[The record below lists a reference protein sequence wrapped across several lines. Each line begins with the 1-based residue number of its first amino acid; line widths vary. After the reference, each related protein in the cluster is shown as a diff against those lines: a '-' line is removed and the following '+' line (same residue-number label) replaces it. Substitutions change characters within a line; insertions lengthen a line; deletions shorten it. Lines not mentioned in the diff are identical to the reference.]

1 MVIITLVIHDSKL
14 HPVLLLDN
22 EKQGTLN
29 YFDDTWTRQLTTGSS
44 VFEFSVYKKTL
55 EGDNPLNHKYQVLND
70 QAFVSFVHKDKVQ
83 LFNIMQ
89 IEETET
95 TVRCYCENLNLEL
108 LNEYCNPYKAT
119 KAMSFEEYLVA
130 FDILN
135 WGALTIGTNEVNDKK
150 LTLEWTGQDT
160 KLARLLSI
168 ANNFDAEIEF
178 ETQLH
183 NNHTFKAFIVNVY
196 KEYEEGKSYG
206 VGRDKTDVILRYQ
219 KNISGIRKTVDK
231 RQIYNAIRPY
241 GKKTVKGERVIS
253 NPVTRKVT
261 KTVGSN
267 RTYLGGDLKYYGHTI
282 KKANVQAIINYAV
295 QYNILP
301 SGIIT
306 QLYLESYWG
315 DSTVGRRDNNW
326 AGMTGGAQT
335 RPSGVKVTTGMAR
348 PANEGGT
355 YMHYAS
361 VDDFLKDYTYLL
373 AKQGIYNV
381 VGKKNIADY
390 TKGLFTAG
398 GAKYNYAE
406 AKYQSYTNLM
416 TNIRNGI
423 NKVTGNILDT
433 IDKLW
438 QTPVQPITAVNVARR
453 ATKTIQALNEATRL
467 KGRRI
472 GSGQCYALSGWYAKK
487 LDGAW
492 IDSSIGGIRGRI
504 GGGMAAALIGTD
516 YNWGAYGWKLERS
529 PNASNLQAG
538 GIYSVKAN
546 FGAPFYTGQW
556 GHTGIIK
563 SVSSTRVT
571 VLEQN
576 FAGRM
581 YVVENSYEINA
592 FARGLQT
599 VCYPREIAQGM
610 SVNGATTQQVSGG
623 TQISYEEVVQEAQ
636 TESYEEEQIIY
647 IDNSIYKEWKDENGK
662 VEYYLKNGFL
672 YAPLSRD
679 RYPSVLTGNETRDNW
694 IRKDM
699 EVETDSQDVLM
710 STALKDLKAHAYPA
724 ITYEVDGY
732 VDLEIGDVV
741 RIQDDGYQPPLILSA
756 RVVEQVLSKDNP
768 NSNKTKF
775 SNFVEKESQLASDLI
790 SDMLRLY
797 DESIPYEIKLATSNG
812 VAFKNGT
819 GESVLTPSLQ
829 KNGKDYEAVY
839 FYKNGDSLID
849 IGPSLIV
856 KASDFNHVLNV
867 TVEAY
872 INEELVATA
881 QVSFTDTEDGTDGVG
896 IKSTSVVYGL
906 SNSADTQPILWT
918 GTIPVAGEG
927 QYLWTR
933 KITDYTD
940 DAKED
945 TIEYTYSFQGKT
957 GVAGTSIKVSKIE
970 YQVGASGTVTPS
982 GAWLT
987 TIPSVPDGQFLWSKT
1002 TMSDNSVI
1010 YGISKQGATGPKGDK
1025 GADGVAGKDGV
1036 GVKTT
1041 TITYGISANE
1051 TTQPTNW
1058 TTSVPALVKGQYLW
1072 TKTVWAYTDST
1083 SETGYVKTYIAKDG
1097 NNGSDGIAG
1106 KDGVGIKTTTIT
1118 YKASTSGTVTPN
1130 GTWTSAIPSVPSG
1143 QFLWTKTVWTYT
1155 DNTNETG
1162 YSVAKMG
1169 EKGDK
1174 GDAGPQGPTGATGL
1188 QGPKGDQ
1195 GVIGP
1200 TGADGKPSYTH
1211 IAYATNSTGTTGF
1224 SVSDNVGKTYIG
1236 MYVDNLATDSTD
1248 PKKYKWNLIKGADGA
1263 QGIAGPAGK
1272 DGKTPYWHTAYANS
1286 ADGTVDFSV
1295 SDSANKRYI
1304 GQYTDYDAIDSNDPK
1319 KYRWTDMIGTVVVG
1333 TNNLIN
1339 GTKSFSGEDWFT
1351 SATLEDENISNYPF
1365 TFKKWISAQKVSHAK
1380 DIMVEQGVT
1389 YTFSAYVKREVAG
1402 NLYFY
1407 LYDIAD
1413 GFITSDTPREAIIKN
1428 VDSNVRRFE
1437 ITFTPTK
1444 TGKIRPRFAM
1454 VSSEQGSF
1462 STGGFMLVRGN
1473 KTGDWQES
1481 EADKASNLD
1490 SKADGAFTVE
1500 QLNAIAEEQRLMKAN
1515 LEAAASLQE
1524 VQDKAKELL
1533 DQIKKIEDGQKV
1545 SEQTMIS
1552 NANRVVQILAKL
1564 ENVQLVTE
1572 AITQYMSYSNDGLVI
1587 KMKDGTSS
1595 VRVTTDRIAFY
1606 SGGTETA
1613 FISQGYLQIESG
1625 VFTLRLR
1632 IGSFLFEESSKGRL
1646 QIKKIRGIGG

>member
-1 MVIITLVIHDSKL
+1 MVVITLVIHDAKL

-22 EKQGTLN
+22 ERQGALN
-29 YFDDTWTRQLTTGSS
+29 YYDDLWTRQLTTGSS

-55 EGDNPLNHKYQVLND
+55 LGDNPLNHKYQVLND
-70 QAFVSFVHKDKVQ
+70 QAFVSFVHNDKVQ

-89 IEETET
+89 VEETET
-95 TVRCYCENLNLEL
+95 TIRCFCENLNLEL
-108 LNEYCNPYKAT
+108 LNEYCNAYKAT

-135 WGALTIGTNEVNDKK
+135 WGALTIGTNEVKDKK

-183 NNHTFKAFIVNVY
+183 NNYTFKAFIINIY

-206 VGRDKTDVILRYQ
+206 VGRDRSDTVLRYQ
-219 KNISGIRKTVDK
+219 KNIAGITKKLDK

-241 GKKTVKGERVIS
+241 GKKTVKGERVVS

-267 RTYLGGDLKYYGHTI
+267 KTYLGGDIKYYGHTI

-306 QLYLESYWG
+306 QLYLESFWG
-315 DSTVGRRDNNW
+315 DSTVGKRDNNW
-326 AGMTGGAQT
+326 AGMSGGAQT

-390 TKGLFTAG
+390 TKGLFRAG
-398 GAKYNYAE
+398 GAKYDYA
-406 AKYQSYTNLM
+406 AAGYQSYTNLM

-423 NKVTGNILDT
+423 NKVTGNILNT

-438 QTPVQPITAVNVARR
+438 QTPVKPITAVNVARR
-453 ATKTIQALNEATRL
+453 ATKTIQAINEATKL

-516 YNWGAYGWKLERS
+516 YNWGAYGWKVDKS
-529 PNASNLQAG
+529 PNAGNLKAG
-538 GIYSVKAN
+538 GIYNVRAN
-546 FGAPFYTGQW
+546 RGAPFYTTGW

-563 SVSSTRVT
+563 SVSKTRVT

-576 FAGRM
+576 FVGRM
-581 YVVENSYEINA
+581 YVVENSYDINS
-592 FARGLQT
+592 FASGLQT

-699 EVETDSQDVLM
+699 EVETDSQEVLM

-724 ITYEVDGY
+724 VTYEVDGY
-732 VDLEIGDVV
+732 VDLELGDVV
-741 RIQDDGYQPPLILSA
+741 RIQDDGYEPPLILTA
-756 RVVEQVLSKDNP
+756 RVTEQEISITNP
-768 NSNKTKF
+768 SSNKTKF

-797 DESIPYEIKLATSNG
+797 DESIPYDIQLATSNG
-812 VAFKNGT
+812 VAFKNGV
-819 GESVLTPSLQ
+819 GESVLTPNLQ
-829 KNGKDYEAVY
+829 KNGKDYDAIY
-839 FYKNGDSLID
+839 FYKNGDSLIE
-849 IGPSLIV
+849 IGPSLTV
-856 KASDFNHVLNV
+856 KASDFNHVLNI

-872 INEELVATA
+872 VNEELVAST
-881 QVSFTDTEDGTDGVG
+881 QISFTDTEDG
-896 IKSTSVVYGL
+896 
-906 SNSADTQPILWT
+906 
-918 GTIPVAGEG
+918 
-927 QYLWTR
+927 
-933 KITDYTD
+933 
-940 DAKED
+940 
-945 TIEYTYSFQGKT
+945 
-957 GVAGTSIKVSKIE
+957 
-970 YQVGASGTVTPS
+970 
-982 GAWLT
+982 
-987 TIPSVPDGQFLWSKT
+987 
-1002 TMSDNSVI
+1002 
-1010 YGISKQGATGPKGDK
+1010 
-1025 GADGVAGKDGV
+1025 
-1036 GVKTT
+1036 
-1041 TITYGISANE
+1041 
-1051 TTQPTNW
+1051 
-1058 TTSVPALVKGQYLW
+1058 
-1072 TKTVWAYTDST
+1072 
-1083 SETGYVKTYIAKDG
+1083 
-1097 NNGSDGIAG
+1097 
-1106 KDGVGIKTTTIT
+1106 
-1118 YKASTSGTVTPN
+1118 
-1130 GTWTSAIPSVPSG
+1130 
-1143 QFLWTKTVWTYT
+1143 
-1155 DNTNETG
+1155 
-1162 YSVAKMG
+1162 
-1169 EKGDK
+1169 EKGD
-1174 GDAGPQGPTGATGL
+1174 
-1188 QGPKGDQ
+1188 
-1195 GVIGP
+1195 
-1200 TGADGKPSYTH
+1200 DGKSSWT
-1211 IAYATNSTGTTGF
+1211 AWANSE
-1224 SVSDNVGKTYIG
+1224 
-1236 MYVDNLATDSTD
+1236 
-1248 PKKYKWNLIKGADGA
+1248 
-1263 QGIAGPAGK
+1263 
-1272 DGKTPYWHTAYANS
+1272 DGK
-1286 ADGTVDFSV
+1286 VDFSITE
-1295 SDSANKRYI
+1295 SKNRRFI
-1304 GQYTDYDAIDSNDPK
+1304 GTYTGIEQSTNYLDYK
-1319 KYRWTDMIGTVVVG
+1319 WTDMVGTVVVG
-1333 TNNLIN
+1333 TNNLID
-1339 GTKSFSGEDWFT
+1339 GTKSFVGTDWFT
-1351 SATLEDENISNYPF
+1351 SATLEDENLSNYPF
-1365 TFKKWISAQKVSHAK
+1365 TLKKWTSGQKVSHTK

-1389 YTFSAYVKREVAG
+1389 YTFSAYIKREQAG

-1407 LYDIAD
+1407 LYDETD
-1413 GFITSDTPREAIIKN
+1413 GFITSDTQRETIIKN
-1428 VDSNVRRFE
+1428 VDSSLRRFE
-1437 ITFTPTK
+1437 ITFTPAK

-1462 STGGFMLVRGN
+1462 SSGGFMLVRGN

-1500 QLNAIAEEQRLMKAN
+1500 QLNALAERARIAETELQAKAT
-1515 LEAAASLQE
+1515 LETVNEWVQALQDE
-1524 VQDKAKELL
+1524 IKAR
-1533 DQIKKIEDGQKV
+1533 QAGQKI
-1545 SEQTMIS
+1545 SEQKLIEAS
-1552 NANRVVQILAKL
+1552 NRMVAVQQNIGEMQIRTDFVNKF
-1564 ENVQLVTE
+1564 
-1572 AITQYMSYSNDGLVI
+1572 MSQSEDGLVI
-1587 KMKDGTSS
+1587 GQKDGTSS
-1595 VRVTTDRIAFY
+1595 VRVDNDRISFY
-1606 SGGTETA
+1606 SSGKEVAYIAQSVLVIDSGIFTTK
-1613 FISQGYLQIESG
+1613 LQIG
-1625 VFTLRLR
+1625 RYR
-1632 IGSFLFEESSKGRL
+1632 IEQYELNADINVVRYVG
-1646 QIKKIRGIGG
+1646 

>member
-70 QAFVSFVHKDKVQ
+70 QAFVSFVHKGKVQ

-135 WGALTIGTNEVNDKK
+135 WGALTIGTNEVKDKR

-168 ANNFDAEIEF
+168 ANNFDAEVEF

-183 NNHTFKAFIVNVY
+183 NNHTFKAFIINIY

-206 VGRDKTDVILRYQ
+206 VGRDRSDTVLRYQ
-219 KNISGIRKTVDK
+219 KNIAGITKKLDK

-241 GKKTVKGERVIS
+241 GKKTVKGERVVS

-267 RTYLGGDLKYYGHTI
+267 RTYLGGDIKYYGHTI

-306 QLYLESYWG
+306 QLYLESFWG

-326 AGMTGGAQT
+326 AGMSGGAQT

-373 AKQGIYNV
+373 AKQGIYSV

-390 TKGLFTAG
+390 TKGLFRIG
-398 GAKYNYAE
+398 GAKYDYA
-406 AKYQSYTNLM
+406 AAGYQSYTNLM

-423 NKVTGNILDT
+423 NKASGNILNT
-433 IDKLW
+433 IDTLW
-438 QTPVQPITAVNVARR
+438 QTPVSPITSATTAKR
-453 ATKTIQALNEATRL
+453 ATKTIQAINEATKL
-467 KGRRI
+467 KGRRV

-516 YNWGAYGWKLERS
+516 YNWGSYGWKVDKS
-529 PNASNLQAG
+529 PNAGNLKAG
-538 GIYSVKAN
+538 GIYNVRAN
-546 FGAPFYTGQW
+546 RGAPFYTTGW

-563 SVSSTRVT
+563 SVSKTRVT

-576 FAGRM
+576 YAGRM
-581 YVVENSYEINA
+581 YVMENSYEINA

-636 TESYEEEQIIY
+636 TETYEEEQIIY

-699 EVETDSQDVLM
+699 EVETDSQDVLI

-724 ITYEVDGY
+724 VTYEVDGY
-732 VDLEIGDVV
+732 VDLELGDVV
-741 RIQDDGYQPPLILSA
+741 RIQDDGYESPLILTA
-756 RVVEQVLSKDNP
+756 RVTEQEISITNP
-768 NSNKTKF
+768 SSNKTKF

-812 VAFKNGT
+812 VAFKNGV

-849 IGPSLIV
+849 VGPSLTV
-856 KASDFNHVLNV
+856 KASDFSHVLNI

-872 INEELVATA
+872 VNEELVAST
-881 QVSFTDTEDGTDGVG
+881 QISFTDTEDGTDG
-896 IKSTSVVYGL
+896 
-906 SNSADTQPILWT
+906 
-918 GTIPVAGEG
+918 
-927 QYLWTR
+927 
-933 KITDYTD
+933 
-940 DAKED
+940 
-945 TIEYTYSFQGKT
+945 
-957 GVAGTSIKVSKIE
+957 
-970 YQVGASGTVTPS
+970 
-982 GAWLT
+982 
-987 TIPSVPDGQFLWSKT
+987 
-1002 TMSDNSVI
+1002 
-1010 YGISKQGATGPKGDK
+1010 
-1025 GADGVAGKDGV
+1025 
-1036 GVKTT
+1036 
-1041 TITYGISANE
+1041 
-1051 TTQPTNW
+1051 
-1058 TTSVPALVKGQYLW
+1058 
-1072 TKTVWAYTDST
+1072 
-1083 SETGYVKTYIAKDG
+1083 
-1097 NNGSDGIAG
+1097 
-1106 KDGVGIKTTTIT
+1106 
-1118 YKASTSGTVTPN
+1118 
-1130 GTWTSAIPSVPSG
+1130 
-1143 QFLWTKTVWTYT
+1143 
-1155 DNTNETG
+1155 
-1162 YSVAKMG
+1162 
-1169 EKGDK
+1169 EKGD
-1174 GDAGPQGPTGATGL
+1174 
-1188 QGPKGDQ
+1188 
-1195 GVIGP
+1195 
-1200 TGADGKPSYTH
+1200 DGKSSWT
-1211 IAYATNSTGTTGF
+1211 AWANSE
-1224 SVSDNVGKTYIG
+1224 
-1236 MYVDNLATDSTD
+1236 
-1248 PKKYKWNLIKGADGA
+1248 
-1263 QGIAGPAGK
+1263 
-1272 DGKTPYWHTAYANS
+1272 DGK
-1286 ADGTVDFSV
+1286 VDFSITE
-1295 SDSANKRYI
+1295 SKNRRFI
-1304 GQYTDYDAIDSNDPK
+1304 GTYTGIEQSTNYLDYK
-1319 KYRWTDMIGTVVVG
+1319 WTDMVGTVVVG
-1333 TNNLIN
+1333 TNNLID
-1339 GTKSFSGEDWFT
+1339 GTKSFSGTDWFT

-1365 TFKKWISAQKVSHAK
+1365 TFKKWISGQKVSHAK
-1380 DIMVEQGVT
+1380 DIIVEQGVT
-1389 YTFSAYVKREVAG
+1389 YTFSAYVKREEAG

-1407 LYDIAD
+1407 LYDETD
-1413 GFITSDTPREAIIKN
+1413 DFITSDTPRETIIKN

-1454 VSSEQGSF
+1454 VSSEQGGF
-1462 STGGFMLVRGN
+1462 SSGGFMLVRGN

-1500 QLNAIAEEQRLMKAN
+1500 QLNALAERARIAEAELQSKATLDTVN
-1515 LEAAASLQE
+1515 DWVKALQDE
-1524 VQDKAKELL
+1524 IKARE
-1533 DQIKKIEDGQKV
+1533 EGQKL
-1545 SEQTMIS
+1545 SEQKLIDFSNRMI
-1552 NANRVVQILAKL
+1552 AVQQTIGEMQVRTDFVNKF
-1564 ENVQLVTE
+1564 
-1572 AITQYMSYSNDGLVI
+1572 MSQSEDGLVI
-1587 KMKDGTSS
+1587 GQKDGTSS
-1595 VRVTTDRIAFY
+1595 VRVDNDRISFY
-1606 SGGTETA
+1606 SSGKEVAYIAQSVLVIDSGIFTTK
-1613 FISQGYLQIESG
+1613 LQIG
-1625 VFTLRLR
+1625 RYR
-1632 IGSFLFEESSKGRL
+1632 IEQYELNPDINVVRYVG
-1646 QIKKIRGIGG
+1646 

>member
-1 MVIITLVIHDSKL
+1 MLTIHGPDLK
-14 HPVLLLDN
+14 PVLFLDN
-22 EKQGTLN
+22 DKQGALN
-29 YFDDTWTRQLTTGSS
+29 YFNHKWYRKQKTGSS
-44 VFEFSVYKKTL
+44 VLEFSVYKKDL
-55 EGDNPLNHKYQVLND
+55 LGDSPLSHKYHVLND
-70 QAFVSFVHKDKVQ
+70 QAFVSFVHKGKVQ
-83 LFNIMQ
+83 LLNIMKIDEDEKQ
-89 IEETET
+89 ID
-95 TVRCYCENLNLEL
+95 CYCENLNLEL
-108 LNEYCNPYKAT
+108 LNEYCNAYKAT
-119 KAMSFEEYLVA
+119 KAMSFEEYLVQ

-135 WGALTIGTNEVNDKK
+135 WGALTVGTNEVKDKK
-150 LTLEWTGQDT
+150 LTLEWTSQET

-178 ETQLH
+178 ETKL
-183 NNHTFKAFIVNVY
+183 NFNHTFKQLIINIY

-241 GKKTVKGERVIS
+241 GKKNVKGERVIS

-306 QLYLESYWG
+306 QLYLESFWG

-326 AGMTGGAQT
+326 SGMTGGAQT

-390 TKGLFTAG
+390 TKGLFRAG
-398 GAKYNYAE
+398 GAKYDYA
-406 AKYQSYTNLM
+406 AAGYQSYTNLM

-423 NKVTGNILDT
+423 NKVTGNILNT

-453 ATKTIQALNEATRL
+453 ATKTMQALNEATRL

-492 IDSSIGGIRGRI
+492 IDSSVGGIRGRI

-516 YNWGAYGWKLERS
+516 YNWGAYGWKLDRS
-529 PNASNLQAG
+529 PNAGNLQAG
-538 GIYSVKAN
+538 GIYNVKAN
-546 FGAPFYTGQW
+546 FGAPFYTTQW

-563 SVSSTRVT
+563 SVSKTRVT

-576 FAGRM
+576 YAGRM
-581 YVVENSYEINA
+581 YVMENSYEINA

-610 SVNGATTQQVSGG
+610 AVNGATTQQVSGG

-699 EVETDSQDVLM
+699 EVETDSQDVLI

-732 VDLEIGDVV
+732 VDLELGDVV
-741 RIQDDGYQPPLILSA
+741 RIQDDGYEPPLILTA
-756 RVVEQVLSKDNP
+756 RVVEQEISITNP
-768 NSNKTKF
+768 SSNKTKF

-856 KASDFNHVLNV
+856 KASDFNHVLNI

-872 INEELVATA
+872 LNEELVAST
-881 QVSFTDTEDGTDGVG
+881 QISFTDTEDG
-896 IKSTSVVYGL
+896 
-906 SNSADTQPILWT
+906 AD
-918 GTIPVAGEG
+918 
-927 QYLWTR
+927 
-933 KITDYTD
+933 
-940 DAKED
+940 
-945 TIEYTYSFQGKT
+945 
-957 GVAGTSIKVSKIE
+957 
-970 YQVGASGTVTPS
+970 
-982 GAWLT
+982 
-987 TIPSVPDGQFLWSKT
+987 
-1002 TMSDNSVI
+1002 
-1010 YGISKQGATGPKGDK
+1010 
-1025 GADGVAGKDGV
+1025 GKDG
-1036 GVKTT
+1036 
-1041 TITYGISANE
+1041 A
-1051 TTQPTNW
+1051 P
-1058 TTSVPALVKGQYLW
+1058 
-1072 TKTVWAYTDST
+1072 
-1083 SETGYVKTYIAKDG
+1083 
-1097 NNGSDGIAG
+1097 
-1106 KDGVGIKTTTIT
+1106 
-1118 YKASTSGTVTPN
+1118 
-1130 GTWTSAIPSVPSG
+1130 
-1143 QFLWTKTVWTYT
+1143 
-1155 DNTNETG
+1155 
-1162 YSVAKMG
+1162 
-1169 EKGDK
+1169 
-1174 GDAGPQGPTGATGL
+1174 GPQGPPGVNGL

-1195 GVIGP
+1195 GIQGP
-1200 TGADGKPSYTH
+1200 AGADGKATYTH
-1211 IAYATNSTGTTGF
+1211 IAYALDENGSTGF

-1236 MYVDNLATDSTD
+1236 MYVDDNIIDSND

-1263 QGIAGPAGK
+1263 RGIQGPAGA
-1272 DGKTPYWHTAYANS
+1272 DGKTPYWHVAYANS
-1286 ADGTVDFSV
+1286 SDGTVDFSV

-1304 GQYTDYDAIDSNDPK
+1304 GQYTDYDAIDSSDPK
-1319 KYRWTDMIGTVVVG
+1319 KYRWTDMVGTVVVG
-1333 TNNLIN
+1333 TNNLID
-1339 GTKSFSGEDWFT
+1339 GTKSFFGTDWFT
-1351 SATLEDENISNYPF
+1351 SATLEDENLSNCPF
-1365 TFKKWISAQKVSHAK
+1365 TLKKWISGQKVSHAK

-1413 GFITSDTPREAIIKN
+1413 GFITSDTPRETIIKN
-1428 VDSNVRRFE
+1428 VDSSLRRFE

-1444 TGKIRPRFAM
+1444 TGRIRPRFAM

-1462 STGGFMLVRGN
+1462 SSGGFMLVRGN

-1490 SKADGAFTVE
+1490 SKADEAFTVE
-1500 QLNAIAEEQRLMKAN
+1500 QLNALAERARIAEAELQSKATLDTVN
-1515 LEAAASLQE
+1515 DWVKALQDE
-1524 VQDKAKELL
+1524 IKAREG
-1533 DQIKKIEDGQKV
+1533 GQKL
-1545 SEQTMIS
+1545 SEQKLIDFSNRMI
-1552 NANRVVQILAKL
+1552 AVQQTIGEMQIRTDFVNKF
-1564 ENVQLVTE
+1564 
-1572 AITQYMSYSNDGLVI
+1572 MSQSEDGLVI
-1587 KMKDGTSS
+1587 GQKDGTSS
-1595 VRVTTDRIAFY
+1595 VRVDNDRISFY
-1606 SGGTETA
+1606 SSGKEVAYIAQSVLVIDSGIFTTK
-1613 FISQGYLQIESG
+1613 LQIG
-1625 VFTLRLR
+1625 RYR
-1632 IGSFLFEESSKGRL
+1632 IEQYELNADINVVRYVG
-1646 QIKKIRGIGG
+1646 

>member
-1 MVIITLVIHDSKL
+1 MLTIHGPDLK
-14 HPVLLLDN
+14 PVLFLDN
-22 EKQGTLN
+22 DKQGALN
-29 YFDDTWTRQLTTGSS
+29 YFNHKWYRKQKTGSS
-44 VFEFSVYKKTL
+44 VLEFSVYKKDL
-55 EGDNPLNHKYQVLND
+55 LGDSPLSHKYHVLND
-70 QAFVSFVHKDKVQ
+70 QAFVSFVHKGKVQ
-83 LFNIMQ
+83 LLNIMKIDEDEKQ
-89 IEETET
+89 ID
-95 TVRCYCENLNLEL
+95 CYCENLNLEL
-108 LNEYCNPYKAT
+108 LNEYCNAYKAT
-119 KAMSFEEYLVA
+119 KAMSFEEYLVQ
-130 FDILN
+130 FDILS
-135 WGALTIGTNEVNDKK
+135 WGALTVGTNEVKDKK
-150 LTLEWTGQDT
+150 LTLEWTSQET

-178 ETQLH
+178 ETKL
-183 NNHTFKAFIVNVY
+183 NFNHTFKQLIINIY

-241 GKKTVKGERVIS
+241 GKKTVRGERVIS

-306 QLYLESYWG
+306 QLYLESFWG

-326 AGMTGGAQT
+326 SGMTGGAQT

-361 VDDFLKDYTYLL
+361 VGDFLKDYTYLL

-381 VGKKNIADY
+381 VGKKNLADY
-390 TKGLFTAG
+390 TKGLFRAG
-398 GAKYNYAE
+398 GAKYDYA
-406 AKYQSYTNLM
+406 AAGYQSYTNLM

-438 QTPVQPITAVNVARR
+438 QTPVKPITAVNVAKR

-516 YNWGAYGWKLERS
+516 YNWGSYGWKVDKS
-529 PNASNLQAG
+529 PNAGNLKAG
-538 GIYSVKAN
+538 GIYNVRAN
-546 FGAPFYTGQW
+546 RGAPFYTTGW

-563 SVSSTRVT
+563 SVSKTRVT

-576 FAGRM
+576 YAGRM
-581 YVVENSYEINA
+581 YVMENSYEINA

-636 TESYEEEQIIY
+636 TETYEEEQIIY

-699 EVETDSQDVLM
+699 EVETDSQDVLI

-724 ITYEVDGY
+724 VTYEVDGY
-732 VDLEIGDVV
+732 VDLELGDVV
-741 RIQDDGYQPPLILSA
+741 RIQDDGYEPTLILTA
-756 RVVEQVLSKDNP
+756 RVIEQEISITNP
-768 NSNKTKF
+768 SSNKTKF

-797 DESIPYEIKLATSNG
+797 DESIPYEIQLATSNG
-812 VAFKNGT
+812 VAFKNGV

-839 FYKNGDSLID
+839 FYKNGDSLIE
-849 IGPSLIV
+849 IGPSLTV

-872 INEELVATA
+872 LNEELVAST
-881 QVSFTDTEDGTDGVG
+881 QISFTDTEDG
-896 IKSTSVVYGL
+896 
-906 SNSADTQPILWT
+906 
-918 GTIPVAGEG
+918 
-927 QYLWTR
+927 
-933 KITDYTD
+933 
-940 DAKED
+940 
-945 TIEYTYSFQGKT
+945 
-957 GVAGTSIKVSKIE
+957 
-970 YQVGASGTVTPS
+970 
-982 GAWLT
+982 
-987 TIPSVPDGQFLWSKT
+987 
-1002 TMSDNSVI
+1002 
-1010 YGISKQGATGPKGDK
+1010 
-1025 GADGVAGKDGV
+1025 
-1036 GVKTT
+1036 
-1041 TITYGISANE
+1041 
-1051 TTQPTNW
+1051 
-1058 TTSVPALVKGQYLW
+1058 
-1072 TKTVWAYTDST
+1072 
-1083 SETGYVKTYIAKDG
+1083 
-1097 NNGSDGIAG
+1097 
-1106 KDGVGIKTTTIT
+1106 
-1118 YKASTSGTVTPN
+1118 
-1130 GTWTSAIPSVPSG
+1130 
-1143 QFLWTKTVWTYT
+1143 
-1155 DNTNETG
+1155 
-1162 YSVAKMG
+1162 
-1169 EKGDK
+1169 EKGD
-1174 GDAGPQGPTGATGL
+1174 
-1188 QGPKGDQ
+1188 
-1195 GVIGP
+1195 
-1200 TGADGKPSYTH
+1200 DGKSSWT
-1211 IAYATNSTGTTGF
+1211 AWANSE
-1224 SVSDNVGKTYIG
+1224 
-1236 MYVDNLATDSTD
+1236 
-1248 PKKYKWNLIKGADGA
+1248 
-1263 QGIAGPAGK
+1263 
-1272 DGKTPYWHTAYANS
+1272 DGK
-1286 ADGTVDFSV
+1286 VDFSITE
-1295 SDSANKRYI
+1295 SKNRRFI
-1304 GQYTDYDAIDSNDPK
+1304 GTYTGIEQSTNYLDYK
-1319 KYRWTDMIGTVVVG
+1319 WTDMVGTVVVG
-1333 TNNLIN
+1333 TNNLID
-1339 GTKSFSGEDWFT
+1339 GTKSFVGTDWFT
-1351 SATLEDENISNYPF
+1351 SATLEDENLSNYPF
-1365 TFKKWISAQKVSHAK
+1365 TLKKWTSGQKVSHAK

-1413 GFITSDTPREAIIKN
+1413 GFITSDTARETIIKN
-1428 VDSNVRRFE
+1428 VNSNVRRFE

-1444 TGKIRPRFAM
+1444 AGKIRPRFAM
-1454 VSSEQGSF
+1454 IASEQGSF

-1490 SKADGAFTVE
+1490 SKADGDFTVE
-1500 QLNAIAEEQRLMKAN
+1500 QLNKLAERARIAEAELQSKATLDTVN
-1515 LEAAASLQE
+1515 GWVKALQDE
-1524 VQDKAKELL
+1524 IKARE
-1533 DQIKKIEDGQKV
+1533 EGQKL
-1545 SEQTMIS
+1545 SEQKLIDASNRMI
-1552 NANRVVQILAKL
+1552 AVQQTIGEMQIRTDFVNKF
-1564 ENVQLVTE
+1564 
-1572 AITQYMSYSNDGLVI
+1572 MSQSEDGLVI
-1587 KMKDGTSS
+1587 GQKDGTSS
-1595 VRVTTDRIAFY
+1595 VRVDNDRISFY
-1606 SGGTETA
+1606 SSGKEVAYIAQSVLVIDSGIFTTK
-1613 FISQGYLQIESG
+1613 LQIG
-1625 VFTLRLR
+1625 RYR
-1632 IGSFLFEESSKGRL
+1632 IEQYELNPDINVVRYVG
-1646 QIKKIRGIGG
+1646 

>member
-1 MVIITLVIHDSKL
+1 M

-70 QAFVSFVHKDKVQ
+70 QAFVSFVHKGKVQ

-135 WGALTIGTNEVNDKK
+135 WGALTIGTNEVKDKR

-168 ANNFDAEIEF
+168 ANNFDAEVEF

-183 NNHTFKAFIVNVY
+183 NNHTFKAFIINIY

-206 VGRDKTDVILRYQ
+206 VGRDRSDTVLRYQ
-219 KNISGIRKTVDK
+219 KNIAGITKKLDK

-241 GKKTVKGERVIS
+241 GKKTVKGERVVS

-267 RTYLGGDLKYYGHTI
+267 RTYLGGDIKYYGHTI

-306 QLYLESYWG
+306 QLYLESFWG

-326 AGMTGGAQT
+326 SGMTGGAQT
-335 RPSGVKVTTGMAR
+335 RPSGVNVTTGMAR

-381 VGKKNIADY
+381 VGKKNLADY
-390 TKGLFTAG
+390 TKGLFRAG
-398 GAKYNYAE
+398 GAKYDYA
-406 AKYQSYTNLM
+406 AAGYQSYTNLM

-423 NKVTGNILDT
+423 NKASGNILNT
-433 IDKLW
+433 IDTLW
-438 QTPVQPITAVNVARR
+438 QTPVSPITSATTAKR
-453 ATKTIQALNEATRL
+453 ATKTIQAINEATKL
-467 KGRRI
+467 KGRRV

-516 YNWGAYGWKLERS
+516 YNWGQYGWKLDRS
-529 PNASNLQAG
+529 PNAGNLQAG
-538 GIYSVKAN
+538 GIYNVKAN
-546 FGAPFYTGQW
+546 FGAPFYTTSW

-563 SVSSTRVT
+563 SVSKTRVT

-576 FAGRM
+576 YAGRM
-581 YVVENSYEINA
+581 YVMENSYEINA

-699 EVETDSQDVLM
+699 EVETDSQDVLI
-710 STALKDLKAHAYPA
+710 STGLKDLKAHAYPA
-724 ITYEVDGY
+724 VTYEVDGY
-732 VDLEIGDVV
+732 VDLELGDVV
-741 RIQDDGYQPPLILSA
+741 RIQDDGYEPPLILTA
-756 RVVEQVLSKDNP
+756 RVIEQEISITNP
-768 NSNKTKF
+768 SSNKTKF

-797 DESIPYEIKLATSNG
+797 DESIPYEIQLATSNG

-849 IGPSLIV
+849 VGPSLTV
-856 KASDFNHVLNV
+856 KASDFNHVLNI

-872 INEELVATA
+872 VNEELVAST
-881 QVSFTDTEDGTDGVG
+881 QISFTDTEDG
-896 IKSTSVVYGL
+896 
-906 SNSADTQPILWT
+906 
-918 GTIPVAGEG
+918 
-927 QYLWTR
+927 
-933 KITDYTD
+933 
-940 DAKED
+940 
-945 TIEYTYSFQGKT
+945 
-957 GVAGTSIKVSKIE
+957 
-970 YQVGASGTVTPS
+970 
-982 GAWLT
+982 
-987 TIPSVPDGQFLWSKT
+987 
-1002 TMSDNSVI
+1002 
-1010 YGISKQGATGPKGDK
+1010 
-1025 GADGVAGKDGV
+1025 
-1036 GVKTT
+1036 
-1041 TITYGISANE
+1041 
-1051 TTQPTNW
+1051 
-1058 TTSVPALVKGQYLW
+1058 
-1072 TKTVWAYTDST
+1072 
-1083 SETGYVKTYIAKDG
+1083 
-1097 NNGSDGIAG
+1097 
-1106 KDGVGIKTTTIT
+1106 
-1118 YKASTSGTVTPN
+1118 
-1130 GTWTSAIPSVPSG
+1130 
-1143 QFLWTKTVWTYT
+1143 
-1155 DNTNETG
+1155 
-1162 YSVAKMG
+1162 
-1169 EKGDK
+1169 EKGD
-1174 GDAGPQGPTGATGL
+1174 
-1188 QGPKGDQ
+1188 
-1195 GVIGP
+1195 
-1200 TGADGKPSYTH
+1200 DGKSSWT
-1211 IAYATNSTGTTGF
+1211 AWANSE
-1224 SVSDNVGKTYIG
+1224 
-1236 MYVDNLATDSTD
+1236 
-1248 PKKYKWNLIKGADGA
+1248 
-1263 QGIAGPAGK
+1263 
-1272 DGKTPYWHTAYANS
+1272 DGK
-1286 ADGTVDFSV
+1286 VDFSITE
-1295 SDSANKRYI
+1295 SKNRRFI
-1304 GQYTDYDAIDSNDPK
+1304 GTYTGIEQSTNYLDYK
-1319 KYRWTDMIGTVVVG
+1319 WTDMVGTVVVG
-1333 TNNLIN
+1333 TNNLID
-1339 GTKSFSGEDWFT
+1339 GTKSFVGTDWFT
-1351 SATLEDENISNYPF
+1351 SATLEDENLSNYPF
-1365 TFKKWISAQKVSHAK
+1365 TLKKWISGQKVSHTK

-1389 YTFSAYVKREVAG
+1389 YTFSAYIKREQAG

-1407 LYDIAD
+1407 LYDETD
-1413 GFITSDTPREAIIKN
+1413 GFITSDTQRETIIKN
-1428 VDSNVRRFE
+1428 VDSSLRRFE

-1444 TGKIRPRFAM
+1444 AGKIRPRFAM
-1454 VSSEQGSF
+1454 IASEQGSF
-1462 STGGFMLVRGN
+1462 SSGGFMLVRGN

-1481 EADKASNLD
+1481 EADKASDLD
-1490 SKADGAFTVE
+1490 AKADGAFTVE
-1500 QLNAIAEEQRLMKAN
+1500 QLNALAERARIAEAELQSKATLDTVN
-1515 LEAAASLQE
+1515 DWVKALQDE
-1524 VQDKAKELL
+1524 IKARE
-1533 DQIKKIEDGQKV
+1533 EGQKL
-1545 SEQTMIS
+1545 SEQKLIDFSNRMI
-1552 NANRVVQILAKL
+1552 AVQQTIG
-1564 ENVQLVTE
+1564 EMQIRTDFVTKF
-1572 AITQYMSYSNDGLVI
+1572 MSQSEDGLVI
-1587 KMKDGTSS
+1587 GQKDGTSS
-1595 VRVTTDRIAFY
+1595 VRVDNDRISFY
-1606 SGGTETA
+1606 SSGKEVAYIAQSVLVIDSGIFTTK
-1613 FISQGYLQIESG
+1613 LQIG
-1625 VFTLRLR
+1625 RYR
-1632 IGSFLFEESSKGRL
+1632 IEQYELNPDINVVRYVG
-1646 QIKKIRGIGG
+1646 

>member
-1 MVIITLVIHDSKL
+1 MVVITLVIHDSKL

-29 YFDDTWTRQLTTGSS
+29 YFDDAWTRQLTTGSS
-44 VFEFSVYKKTL
+44 VFEFTVYKKTL

-135 WGALTIGTNEVNDKK
+135 WGALTIGTNEVKDKK

-183 NNHTFKAFIVNVY
+183 NNHTFKAFIINIY

-206 VGRDKTDVILRYQ
+206 VGRDRSDTVLRYQ
-219 KNISGIRKTVDK
+219 KNISGITKKLDK

-241 GKKTVKGERVIS
+241 GKKTVKGERVVS

-267 RTYLGGDLKYYGHTI
+267 RTYLGGDIKYYGHTI

-306 QLYLESYWG
+306 QLYLESFWG

-326 AGMTGGAQT
+326 SGMTGSAQT

-390 TKGLFTAG
+390 TKGLFRAG
-398 GAKYNYAE
+398 GAKYDYA
-406 AKYQSYTNLM
+406 AAGYQSYTNLM
-416 TNIRNGI
+416 SNIRNGI
-423 NKVTGNILDT
+423 NKVTGNILNT
-433 IDKLW
+433 IDTLW
-438 QTPVQPITAVNVARR
+438 QTPVQPITSINVARR
-453 ATKTIQALNEATRL
+453 ATKTIQALNEATSL

-516 YNWGAYGWKLERS
+516 YNWGAYGWKLDRS

-538 GIYSVKAN
+538 GLYNVKAN
-546 FGAPFYTGQW
+546 FGAPFYTTGW

-563 SVSSTRVT
+563 SVSKTRVT

-576 FAGRM
+576 YAGRM
-581 YVVENSYEINA
+581 YVMENSYEINA

-610 SVNGATTQQVSGG
+610 AVNGATTQQVSGG

-699 EVETDSQDVLM
+699 EVETDSQEVLM
-710 STALKDLKAHAYPA
+710 STGLKDLKAHAYPA

-732 VDLEIGDVV
+732 VDLELGDVV
-741 RIQDDGYQPPLILSA
+741 RIQDDGYEPPLILSA

-797 DESIPYEIKLATSNG
+797 DESIPYDIQLATSNG
-812 VAFKNGT
+812 VAFKNGV
-819 GESVLTPSLQ
+819 GESVLTPNLQ
-829 KNGKDYEAVY
+829 KNGKDYDAIY
-839 FYKNGDSLID
+839 FYKNGDSLIE
-849 IGPSLIV
+849 IGPSLTV
-856 KASDFNHVLNV
+856 KASDFNHVLNI

-872 INEELVATA
+872 VNEELVAST
-881 QVSFTDTEDGTDGVG
+881 QISFTDTEDG
-896 IKSTSVVYGL
+896 
-906 SNSADTQPILWT
+906 
-918 GTIPVAGEG
+918 
-927 QYLWTR
+927 
-933 KITDYTD
+933 
-940 DAKED
+940 
-945 TIEYTYSFQGKT
+945 
-957 GVAGTSIKVSKIE
+957 
-970 YQVGASGTVTPS
+970 
-982 GAWLT
+982 
-987 TIPSVPDGQFLWSKT
+987 
-1002 TMSDNSVI
+1002 
-1010 YGISKQGATGPKGDK
+1010 
-1025 GADGVAGKDGV
+1025 
-1036 GVKTT
+1036 
-1041 TITYGISANE
+1041 
-1051 TTQPTNW
+1051 
-1058 TTSVPALVKGQYLW
+1058 
-1072 TKTVWAYTDST
+1072 
-1083 SETGYVKTYIAKDG
+1083 
-1097 NNGSDGIAG
+1097 
-1106 KDGVGIKTTTIT
+1106 
-1118 YKASTSGTVTPN
+1118 
-1130 GTWTSAIPSVPSG
+1130 
-1143 QFLWTKTVWTYT
+1143 
-1155 DNTNETG
+1155 
-1162 YSVAKMG
+1162 
-1169 EKGDK
+1169 EKGD
-1174 GDAGPQGPTGATGL
+1174 
-1188 QGPKGDQ
+1188 
-1195 GVIGP
+1195 
-1200 TGADGKPSYTH
+1200 DGKSSWT
-1211 IAYATNSTGTTGF
+1211 AWANSE
-1224 SVSDNVGKTYIG
+1224 
-1236 MYVDNLATDSTD
+1236 
-1248 PKKYKWNLIKGADGA
+1248 
-1263 QGIAGPAGK
+1263 
-1272 DGKTPYWHTAYANS
+1272 DGK
-1286 ADGTVDFSV
+1286 VDFSITE
-1295 SDSANKRYI
+1295 SKNRRFI
-1304 GQYTDYDAIDSNDPK
+1304 GTYTGIEQSTNYLDYK
-1319 KYRWTDMIGTVVVG
+1319 WTDMVGTVVVG
-1333 TNNLIN
+1333 TNNLID
-1339 GTKSFSGEDWFT
+1339 GTKSFVGTDWFT
-1351 SATLEDENISNYPF
+1351 SATLEDENLSNYPF
-1365 TFKKWISAQKVSHAK
+1365 TLKKWTSGQKVSHTK

-1389 YTFSAYVKREVAG
+1389 YTFSAYIKREQAG

-1407 LYDIAD
+1407 LYDETD
-1413 GFITSDTPREAIIKN
+1413 GFITSDTPRETIIKN
-1428 VDSNVRRFE
+1428 VDSSLRRFE

-1462 STGGFMLVRGN
+1462 SSGGFMLVRGN

>member
-135 WGALTIGTNEVNDKK
+135 WGALTIGTNEVKDKK

-183 NNHTFKAFIVNVY
+183 NNYTFKAFIINIY

-206 VGRDKTDVILRYQ
+206 VGRDRSDTVLRYQ
-219 KNISGIRKTVDK
+219 KNIAGITKKLDK

-241 GKKTVKGERVIS
+241 GKKTVKGERVVS

-267 RTYLGGDLKYYGHTI
+267 KTYLGGDIKYYGHTI

-306 QLYLESYWG
+306 QLYLESFWG
-315 DSTVGRRDNNW
+315 DSTVGKRDNNW
-326 AGMTGGAQT
+326 AGMSGGAQT

-348 PANEGGT
+348 PPSEGGT

-373 AKQGIYNV
+373 AKQGLYNV

-390 TKGLFTAG
+390 TKGLFRVG
-398 GAKYNYAE
+398 GAKDDYA
-406 AKYQSYTNLM
+406 AAGYQHYISTM
-416 TNIRNGI
+416 TSIRNGI
-423 NKVTGNILDT
+423 NKVSGNILNT
-433 IDKLW
+433 IDTLW
-438 QTPVQPITAVNVARR
+438 QTPVKPITSVTTAKR
-453 ATKTIQALNEATRL
+453 ATKTIQAINEATKL
-467 KGRRI
+467 KGRRV

-516 YNWGAYGWKLERS
+516 YNWGSYGWKVDKS
-529 PNASNLQAG
+529 PNAGNLKAG
-538 GIYSVKAN
+538 GIYNVRAN
-546 FGAPFYTGQW
+546 RGAPFYTTGW

-563 SVSSTRVT
+563 SVSKTRVT

-576 FAGRM
+576 FVGRM
-581 YVVENSYEINA
+581 YVVENSYDINS
-592 FARGLQT
+592 FASGLQT

-610 SVNGATTQQVSGG
+610 SVNGATTQQITGG

-636 TESYEEEQIIY
+636 TETYEEEQIIY

-699 EVETDSQDVLM
+699 EVETDSQDVLI

-724 ITYEVDGY
+724 VTYEVDGY
-732 VDLEIGDVV
+732 VDLELGDVV
-741 RIQDDGYQPPLILSA
+741 RIQDDGYEPPLILTA
-756 RVVEQVLSKDNP
+756 RVIEQEISITNP
-768 NSNKTKF
+768 SSNKTKF

-797 DESIPYEIKLATSNG
+797 DESIPYDIQLATSNG
-812 VAFKNGT
+812 VAFKNGV
-819 GESVLTPSLQ
+819 GESVLTPNLQ
-829 KNGKDYEAVY
+829 KNGKDYDAIY
-839 FYKNGDSLID
+839 FYKNGDSLIE
-849 IGPSLIV
+849 IGPSLTV
-856 KASDFNHVLNV
+856 KASDFNHVLNI

-872 INEELVATA
+872 VNEELVAST
-881 QVSFTDTEDGTDGVG
+881 QISFTDTEDG
-896 IKSTSVVYGL
+896 
-906 SNSADTQPILWT
+906 
-918 GTIPVAGEG
+918 
-927 QYLWTR
+927 
-933 KITDYTD
+933 
-940 DAKED
+940 
-945 TIEYTYSFQGKT
+945 
-957 GVAGTSIKVSKIE
+957 
-970 YQVGASGTVTPS
+970 
-982 GAWLT
+982 
-987 TIPSVPDGQFLWSKT
+987 
-1002 TMSDNSVI
+1002 
-1010 YGISKQGATGPKGDK
+1010 
-1025 GADGVAGKDGV
+1025 
-1036 GVKTT
+1036 
-1041 TITYGISANE
+1041 
-1051 TTQPTNW
+1051 
-1058 TTSVPALVKGQYLW
+1058 
-1072 TKTVWAYTDST
+1072 
-1083 SETGYVKTYIAKDG
+1083 
-1097 NNGSDGIAG
+1097 
-1106 KDGVGIKTTTIT
+1106 
-1118 YKASTSGTVTPN
+1118 
-1130 GTWTSAIPSVPSG
+1130 
-1143 QFLWTKTVWTYT
+1143 
-1155 DNTNETG
+1155 
-1162 YSVAKMG
+1162 
-1169 EKGDK
+1169 EKGD
-1174 GDAGPQGPTGATGL
+1174 
-1188 QGPKGDQ
+1188 
-1195 GVIGP
+1195 
-1200 TGADGKPSYTH
+1200 DGKSSWT
-1211 IAYATNSTGTTGF
+1211 AWANSE
-1224 SVSDNVGKTYIG
+1224 
-1236 MYVDNLATDSTD
+1236 
-1248 PKKYKWNLIKGADGA
+1248 
-1263 QGIAGPAGK
+1263 
-1272 DGKTPYWHTAYANS
+1272 DGK
-1286 ADGTVDFSV
+1286 VDFSITE
-1295 SDSANKRYI
+1295 SKNRRFI
-1304 GQYTDYDAIDSNDPK
+1304 GTYTGIEQSTNYLDYK
-1319 KYRWTDMIGTVVVG
+1319 WTDMVGTVVVG
-1333 TNNLIN
+1333 TNNLID
-1339 GTKSFSGEDWFT
+1339 GTKSFVGTDWST

-1365 TFKKWISAQKVSHAK
+1365 TLKKWISGQKVSYAK
-1380 DIMVEQGVT
+1380 DIIVEQGVT

-1407 LYDIAD
+1407 LYDTTD
-1413 GFITSDTPREAIIKN
+1413 GFITSDTPRETIIKN
-1428 VDSNVRRFE
+1428 VDSSLRRFE

-1454 VSSEQGSF
+1454 VSSEQGGFSF
-1462 STGGFMLVRGN
+1462 GGFMLVRGN

-1500 QLNAIAEEQRLMKAN
+1500 QLNALAERARIAETELQAKAT
-1515 LEAAASLQE
+1515 LETVNEWVQALQDE
-1524 VQDKAKELL
+1524 IKAR
-1533 DQIKKIEDGQKV
+1533 QDGQKI
-1545 SEQTMIS
+1545 SEQKLIEASNRMIAIQQ
-1552 NANRVVQILAKL
+1552 NIGEMQIRTDFVNKF
-1564 ENVQLVTE
+1564 
-1572 AITQYMSYSNDGLVI
+1572 MSQSEDGLVI
-1587 KMKDGTSS
+1587 GQKDGTSS
-1595 VRVTTDRIAFY
+1595 VRVDNDRISFY
-1606 SGGTETA
+1606 SSGKEVAYIAQSVLVIDSGIFTTK
-1613 FISQGYLQIESG
+1613 LQIG
-1625 VFTLRLR
+1625 RYR
-1632 IGSFLFEESSKGRL
+1632 IEQYELNADINVVRYVG
-1646 QIKKIRGIGG
+1646 

>member
-22 EKQGTLN
+22 EKQGALN
-29 YFDDTWTRQLTTGSS
+29 YYDDLWTRQLTTGSS
-44 VFEFSVYKKTL
+44 AFEFSVYKKTL
-55 EGDNPLNHKYQVLND
+55 LGDNPLNHKYHALND
-70 QAFVSFVHKDKVQ
+70 QAFVSFVHKGKVQ

-89 IEETET
+89 VDETET
-95 TVRCYCENLNLEL
+95 KIRCLCENLNLEL
-108 LNEYCNPYKAT
+108 LNEYCNAYKAT
-119 KAMSFEEYLVA
+119 KAMSFEEYLVQ

-135 WGALTIGTNEVNDKK
+135 WGALTIGTNEVKDKK

-183 NNHTFKAFIVNVY
+183 NNHTFKALIVNVY
-196 KEYEEGKSYG
+196 KEYEEGVSYG
-206 VGRDKTDVILRYQ
+206 VGRDRSDIVLRYQ
-219 KNISGIRKTVDK
+219 KNVTGITKKLDK

-241 GKKTVKGERVIS
+241 GKKNVKGERVIS

-306 QLYLESYWG
+306 QLYLESFWG

-326 AGMTGGAQT
+326 SGMTGGAQT

-390 TKGLFTAG
+390 TKGLFRAG
-398 GAKYNYAE
+398 GAKYDYA
-406 AKYQSYTNLM
+406 AAGYQSYTNLM

-423 NKVTGNILDT
+423 NKVTGNILNT

-438 QTPVQPITAVNVARR
+438 QTPVKPITAVNVARR
-453 ATKTIQALNEATRL
+453 ATKTIQAINEATKL

-516 YNWGAYGWKLERS
+516 YNWGAYGWKVDKS
-529 PNASNLQAG
+529 PNAGNLKAG
-538 GIYSVKAN
+538 GIYNVRAN
-546 FGAPFYTGQW
+546 RGAPFYTTGW

-563 SVSSTRVT
+563 SVSKTRVT

-576 FAGRM
+576 FVGRM
-581 YVVENSYEINA
+581 YVVENSYDINS
-592 FARGLQT
+592 FASGLQT

-699 EVETDSQDVLM
+699 EVETDSQDVLI

-724 ITYEVDGY
+724 VTYEVDGY
-732 VDLEIGDVV
+732 VDLELGDVV
-741 RIQDDGYQPPLILSA
+741 RIQDDGYEPPLILTA
-756 RVVEQVLSKDNP
+756 RVTEQEISITNP
-768 NSNKTKF
+768 SSNKTKF

-797 DESIPYEIKLATSNG
+797 DESIPYDIQLATSNG
-812 VAFKNGT
+812 VAFKNGV
-819 GESVLTPSLQ
+819 GESVLTPNLQ
-829 KNGKDYEAVY
+829 KNGKDYDAIY
-839 FYKNGDSLID
+839 FYKNGDSLIE
-849 IGPSLIV
+849 IGPSLTV
-856 KASDFNHVLNV
+856 KASDFNHVLNI

-872 INEELVATA
+872 VNEELVAST
-881 QVSFTDTEDGTDGVG
+881 QISFTDTEDG
-896 IKSTSVVYGL
+896 
-906 SNSADTQPILWT
+906 
-918 GTIPVAGEG
+918 
-927 QYLWTR
+927 
-933 KITDYTD
+933 
-940 DAKED
+940 
-945 TIEYTYSFQGKT
+945 
-957 GVAGTSIKVSKIE
+957 
-970 YQVGASGTVTPS
+970 
-982 GAWLT
+982 
-987 TIPSVPDGQFLWSKT
+987 
-1002 TMSDNSVI
+1002 
-1010 YGISKQGATGPKGDK
+1010 
-1025 GADGVAGKDGV
+1025 
-1036 GVKTT
+1036 
-1041 TITYGISANE
+1041 
-1051 TTQPTNW
+1051 
-1058 TTSVPALVKGQYLW
+1058 
-1072 TKTVWAYTDST
+1072 
-1083 SETGYVKTYIAKDG
+1083 
-1097 NNGSDGIAG
+1097 
-1106 KDGVGIKTTTIT
+1106 
-1118 YKASTSGTVTPN
+1118 
-1130 GTWTSAIPSVPSG
+1130 
-1143 QFLWTKTVWTYT
+1143 
-1155 DNTNETG
+1155 
-1162 YSVAKMG
+1162 
-1169 EKGDK
+1169 EKGD
-1174 GDAGPQGPTGATGL
+1174 
-1188 QGPKGDQ
+1188 
-1195 GVIGP
+1195 
-1200 TGADGKPSYTH
+1200 DGKSSWT
-1211 IAYATNSTGTTGF
+1211 AWANSE
-1224 SVSDNVGKTYIG
+1224 
-1236 MYVDNLATDSTD
+1236 
-1248 PKKYKWNLIKGADGA
+1248 
-1263 QGIAGPAGK
+1263 
-1272 DGKTPYWHTAYANS
+1272 DGK
-1286 ADGTVDFSV
+1286 VDFSITE
-1295 SDSANKRYI
+1295 SKNRRFI
-1304 GQYTDYDAIDSNDPK
+1304 GTYTGIEQSTNYLDYK
-1319 KYRWTDMIGTVVVG
+1319 WTDMVGTVVVG
-1333 TNNLIN
+1333 TNNLID
-1339 GTKSFSGEDWFT
+1339 GTKSFFGTDWFT
-1351 SATLEDENISNYPF
+1351 SATLEDENLSNCPF
-1365 TFKKWISAQKVSHAK
+1365 TLKKWISGQKVSHAK

-1413 GFITSDTPREAIIKN
+1413 GFITSDTPRETIIKN
-1428 VDSNVRRFE
+1428 VDSSLRRFE

-1444 TGKIRPRFAM
+1444 TGRIRPRFAM

-1490 SKADGAFTVE
+1490 SKADEAFTVE
-1500 QLNAIAEEQRLMKAN
+1500 QLNALAERARIAEAELQSKATLDTVN
-1515 LEAAASLQE
+1515 DWVKALQDE
-1524 VQDKAKELL
+1524 IKAREG
-1533 DQIKKIEDGQKV
+1533 GQKL
-1545 SEQTMIS
+1545 SEQKLIDFSNRMI
-1552 NANRVVQILAKL
+1552 AVQQTIGEMQIRTDFVNKF
-1564 ENVQLVTE
+1564 
-1572 AITQYMSYSNDGLVI
+1572 MSQSEDGLVI
-1587 KMKDGTSS
+1587 GQKDGTSS
-1595 VRVTTDRIAFY
+1595 VRVDNDRISFY
-1606 SGGTETA
+1606 SSGKEVAYIAQSVLVIDSGIFTTK
-1613 FISQGYLQIESG
+1613 LQIG
-1625 VFTLRLR
+1625 RYR
-1632 IGSFLFEESSKGRL
+1632 IEQYELNPDINVVRYVG
-1646 QIKKIRGIGG
+1646 

>member
-1 MVIITLVIHDSKL
+1 MVVITLVIHDAKL

-22 EKQGTLN
+22 ERQGALN
-29 YFDDTWTRQLTTGSS
+29 YYDDLWTRQLTTGSS
-44 VFEFSVYKKTL
+44 AFEFSVYKKSL
-55 EGDNPLNHKYQVLND
+55 LGDNPLNHKYHALND

-83 LFNIMQ
+83 LFNIMRV
-89 IEETET
+89 EETET
-95 TVRCYCENLNLEL
+95 TIHCYCENLNLEL
-108 LNEYCNPYKAT
+108 LNEYCNAYKAT
-119 KAMSFEEYLVA
+119 KAMSFEEYLVQ

-135 WGALTIGTNEVNDKK
+135 WGALTIGTNEVKDKK

-168 ANNFDAEIEF
+168 ANNFDAEVEF

-196 KEYEEGKSYG
+196 KEYEEGVSYG
-206 VGRDKTDVILRYQ
+206 VGRDRSDIVLRYQ
-219 KNISGIRKTVDK
+219 KNVTGITKKLDK

-306 QLYLESYWG
+306 QLYLESFWG
-315 DSTVGRRDNNW
+315 DSTVGKRDNNW
-326 AGMTGGAQT
+326 AGMSGGAQT

-390 TKGLFTAG
+390 TKGLFRAG
-398 GAKYNYAE
+398 GAKYDYA
-406 AKYQSYTNLM
+406 AAGYQSYTNLM

-423 NKVTGNILDT
+423 NKVTGNILNT

-453 ATKTIQALNEATRL
+453 ATKTIQAINEATKL
-467 KGRRI
+467 KGRRV

-492 IDSSIGGIRGRI
+492 IDSSVGGIRGRI

-516 YNWGAYGWKLERS
+516 YNWGAYGWKLDRS
-529 PNASNLQAG
+529 PNAGNLQAG
-538 GIYSVKAN
+538 GIYNVKAN
-546 FGAPFYTGQW
+546 FGAPFYTTQW

-563 SVSSTRVT
+563 SVSKTRVT

-576 FAGRM
+576 YAGRM
-581 YVVENSYEINA
+581 YVMENSYEINA

-610 SVNGATTQQVSGG
+610 SVNGATTQQVTGG

-636 TESYEEEQIIY
+636 TETYEEEQIIY

-699 EVETDSQDVLM
+699 EVETDSQEVLM
-710 STALKDLKAHAYPA
+710 STGLKDLKAHAYPA

-732 VDLEIGDVV
+732 VDLELGDVV
-741 RIQDDGYQPPLILSA
+741 RIQDDGYEPPLILTA
-756 RVVEQVLSKDNP
+756 RVIEQEISITNP
-768 NSNKTKF
+768 SSNKTKF

-797 DESIPYEIKLATSNG
+797 DESIPYDIQLATSNG
-812 VAFKNGT
+812 VAFKNGV
-819 GESVLTPSLQ
+819 GESVLTPNLQ
-829 KNGKDYEAVY
+829 KNGKDYDAIY
-839 FYKNGDSLID
+839 FYKNGDSLIE
-849 IGPSLIV
+849 IGPSLTV
-856 KASDFNHVLNV
+856 KASDFNHVLNI

-872 INEELVATA
+872 VNEELVAST
-881 QVSFTDTEDGTDGVG
+881 QISFTDTEDG
-896 IKSTSVVYGL
+896 
-906 SNSADTQPILWT
+906 
-918 GTIPVAGEG
+918 
-927 QYLWTR
+927 
-933 KITDYTD
+933 
-940 DAKED
+940 
-945 TIEYTYSFQGKT
+945 
-957 GVAGTSIKVSKIE
+957 
-970 YQVGASGTVTPS
+970 
-982 GAWLT
+982 
-987 TIPSVPDGQFLWSKT
+987 
-1002 TMSDNSVI
+1002 
-1010 YGISKQGATGPKGDK
+1010 
-1025 GADGVAGKDGV
+1025 
-1036 GVKTT
+1036 
-1041 TITYGISANE
+1041 
-1051 TTQPTNW
+1051 
-1058 TTSVPALVKGQYLW
+1058 
-1072 TKTVWAYTDST
+1072 
-1083 SETGYVKTYIAKDG
+1083 
-1097 NNGSDGIAG
+1097 
-1106 KDGVGIKTTTIT
+1106 
-1118 YKASTSGTVTPN
+1118 
-1130 GTWTSAIPSVPSG
+1130 
-1143 QFLWTKTVWTYT
+1143 
-1155 DNTNETG
+1155 
-1162 YSVAKMG
+1162 
-1169 EKGDK
+1169 EKGD
-1174 GDAGPQGPTGATGL
+1174 DGATSW
-1188 QGPKGDQ
+1188 
-1195 GVIGP
+1195 
-1200 TGADGKPSYTH
+1200 TAWANSEDGK
-1211 IAYATNSTGTTGF
+1211 
-1224 SVSDNVGKTYIG
+1224 
-1236 MYVDNLATDSTD
+1236 
-1248 PKKYKWNLIKGADGA
+1248 
-1263 QGIAGPAGK
+1263 
-1272 DGKTPYWHTAYANS
+1272 
-1286 ADGTVDFSV
+1286 VDFSITE
-1295 SDSANKRYI
+1295 SKNRRFI
-1304 GQYTDYDAIDSNDPK
+1304 GTYTGIEQSTNYLDYK
-1319 KYRWTDMIGTVVVG
+1319 WTDMVGTVVVG
-1333 TNNLIN
+1333 TNNLID
-1339 GTKSFSGEDWFT
+1339 GTKSFVGTDWFT
-1351 SATLEDENISNYPF
+1351 SATLEDENLSNYPF
-1365 TFKKWISAQKVSHAK
+1365 TLKKWISGQKVSHAK
-1380 DIMVEQGVT
+1380 DIMVKQGVT

-1413 GFITSDTPREAIIKN
+1413 GFITSDTPRETIIKN
-1428 VDSNVRRFE
+1428 VDSSLRRFE

-1462 STGGFMLVRGN
+1462 SSGGFMLVRGN

>member
-1 MVIITLVIHDSKL
+1 MVVITLVIHDAKL

-22 EKQGTLN
+22 ERQGALN
-29 YFDDTWTRQLTTGSS
+29 YYDDLWTRQLTTGSS

-55 EGDNPLNHKYQVLND
+55 LGDNPLNHKYQVLND
-70 QAFVSFVHKDKVQ
+70 QAFVSFVHNDKVQ

-89 IEETET
+89 VEETET
-95 TVRCYCENLNLEL
+95 TIRCFCENLNLEL
-108 LNEYCNPYKAT
+108 LNEYCNAYKAT
-119 KAMSFEEYLVA
+119 KAMSFEEYLVQ

-135 WGALTIGTNEVNDKK
+135 WGALTIGTNEVKDKK

-206 VGRDKTDVILRYQ
+206 VGRDRSDTVLRYQ
-219 KNISGIRKTVDK
+219 KNIAGITKKLDK

-241 GKKTVKGERVIS
+241 GKKTVKGERVVS

-267 RTYLGGDLKYYGHTI
+267 KTYLGGDIKYYGHTI

-306 QLYLESYWG
+306 QLYLESFWG
-315 DSTVGRRDNNW
+315 DSTVGKRDNNW
-326 AGMTGGAQT
+326 AGMSGGAQT

-390 TKGLFTAG
+390 TKGLFRAG
-398 GAKYNYAE
+398 GAKYDYA
-406 AKYQSYTNLM
+406 AAGYQSYTNLM

-423 NKVTGNILDT
+423 NKVTGNILNT

-438 QTPVQPITAVNVARR
+438 QTPVKPITAVNVARR
-453 ATKTIQALNEATRL
+453 ATKTIQAINEATKL

-516 YNWGAYGWKLERS
+516 YNWGAYGWKVDKS
-529 PNASNLQAG
+529 PNAGNLKAG
-538 GIYSVKAN
+538 GIYNVRAN
-546 FGAPFYTGQW
+546 RGAPFYTTGW

-563 SVSSTRVT
+563 SVSKTRVT

-576 FAGRM
+576 YAGRM
-581 YVVENSYEINA
+581 YVMENSYEINA

-610 SVNGATTQQVSGG
+610 AVNGATTQQVSGG

-699 EVETDSQDVLM
+699 EVETDSQEVLM
-710 STALKDLKAHAYPA
+710 STGLKDLKAHAYPA

-732 VDLEIGDVV
+732 VDLELGDVV
-741 RIQDDGYQPPLILSA
+741 RIQDDGYEPPLILTA
-756 RVVEQVLSKDNP
+756 RVVEQEISITNP
-768 NSNKTKF
+768 SSNKTKF

-856 KASDFNHVLNV
+856 KASDFNHVLNI

-872 INEELVATA
+872 LNEELVAST
-881 QVSFTDTEDGTDGVG
+881 QISFTDTEDG
-896 IKSTSVVYGL
+896 
-906 SNSADTQPILWT
+906 
-918 GTIPVAGEG
+918 
-927 QYLWTR
+927 
-933 KITDYTD
+933 
-940 DAKED
+940 
-945 TIEYTYSFQGKT
+945 
-957 GVAGTSIKVSKIE
+957 
-970 YQVGASGTVTPS
+970 
-982 GAWLT
+982 
-987 TIPSVPDGQFLWSKT
+987 
-1002 TMSDNSVI
+1002 
-1010 YGISKQGATGPKGDK
+1010 
-1025 GADGVAGKDGV
+1025 
-1036 GVKTT
+1036 
-1041 TITYGISANE
+1041 
-1051 TTQPTNW
+1051 
-1058 TTSVPALVKGQYLW
+1058 
-1072 TKTVWAYTDST
+1072 
-1083 SETGYVKTYIAKDG
+1083 
-1097 NNGSDGIAG
+1097 
-1106 KDGVGIKTTTIT
+1106 
-1118 YKASTSGTVTPN
+1118 
-1130 GTWTSAIPSVPSG
+1130 
-1143 QFLWTKTVWTYT
+1143 
-1155 DNTNETG
+1155 
-1162 YSVAKMG
+1162 
-1169 EKGDK
+1169 
-1174 GDAGPQGPTGATGL
+1174 
-1188 QGPKGDQ
+1188 
-1195 GVIGP
+1195 
-1200 TGADGKPSYTH
+1200 ADGKATYTH
-1211 IAYATNSTGTTGF
+1211 IAYALDENGSTGF

-1236 MYVDNLATDSTD
+1236 MYVDDNIIDSND

-1263 QGIAGPAGK
+1263 RGIQGPAGA
-1272 DGKTPYWHTAYANS
+1272 DGKTPYWHVAYANS
-1286 ADGTVDFSV
+1286 SDGTVDFSV

-1304 GQYTDYDAIDSNDPK
+1304 GQYTDYDAIDSSDPK
-1319 KYRWTDMIGTVVVG
+1319 KYRWTDMVGTVVVG
-1333 TNNLIN
+1333 TNNLID
-1339 GTKSFSGEDWFT
+1339 GTKSFFGTDWFT
-1351 SATLEDENISNYPF
+1351 SATLEDENLSNCPF
-1365 TFKKWISAQKVSHAK
+1365 TLKKWISGQKVSHAK

-1413 GFITSDTPREAIIKN
+1413 GFITSDTPRETIIKN
-1428 VDSNVRRFE
+1428 VDSSLRRFE

-1444 TGKIRPRFAM
+1444 TGRIRPRFAM

-1462 STGGFMLVRGN
+1462 SSGGFMLVRGN

-1490 SKADGAFTVE
+1490 SKADEAFTVE
-1500 QLNAIAEEQRLMKAN
+1500 QLNALAERARIAEAELQSKATLDTVN
-1515 LEAAASLQE
+1515 DWVKALQDE
-1524 VQDKAKELL
+1524 IKAREG
-1533 DQIKKIEDGQKV
+1533 GQKL
-1545 SEQTMIS
+1545 SEQKLIDFSNRMI
-1552 NANRVVQILAKL
+1552 AVQQTIGEMQIRTDFVNKF
-1564 ENVQLVTE
+1564 
-1572 AITQYMSYSNDGLVI
+1572 MSQSEDGLVI
-1587 KMKDGTSS
+1587 GQKDGTSS
-1595 VRVTTDRIAFY
+1595 VRVDNDRISFY
-1606 SGGTETA
+1606 SSGKEVAYIAQSVLVIDSGIFTTK
-1613 FISQGYLQIESG
+1613 LQIG
-1625 VFTLRLR
+1625 RYR
-1632 IGSFLFEESSKGRL
+1632 IEQYELNADINVVRYVG
-1646 QIKKIRGIGG
+1646 

>member
-1 MVIITLVIHDSKL
+1 
-14 HPVLLLDN
+14 
-22 EKQGTLN
+22 
-29 YFDDTWTRQLTTGSS
+29 
-44 VFEFSVYKKTL
+44 
-55 EGDNPLNHKYQVLND
+55 PLNHKYQVLND

-135 WGALTIGTNEVNDKK
+135 WGALTIGTNEVKDKK

-206 VGRDKTDVILRYQ
+206 VGRDRSDTVLRYQ
-219 KNISGIRKTVDK
+219 KNIAGITKKLDK

-241 GKKTVKGERVIS
+241 GKKTVKGERVVS

-267 RTYLGGDLKYYGHTI
+267 KTYLGGDIKYYGHTI

-306 QLYLESYWG
+306 QLYLESFWG

-326 AGMTGGAQT
+326 SGMTGGAQT

-390 TKGLFTAG
+390 TKGLFRAG
-398 GAKYNYAE
+398 GAKYDYA
-406 AKYQSYTNLM
+406 AAGYQSYTNLM

-453 ATKTIQALNEATRL
+453 ATKTMQALNEATRL

-516 YNWGAYGWKLERS
+516 YNWGAYGWKVDKS
-529 PNASNLQAG
+529 PNARNLKAG
-538 GIYSVKAN
+538 GIYNVRAN
-546 FGAPFYTGQW
+546 RGAPFYTTGW

-563 SVSSTRVT
+563 SVSKTRVT

-576 FAGRM
+576 FVGRM
-581 YVVENSYEINA
+581 YVVENSYDINS
-592 FARGLQT
+592 FASGLQT

-610 SVNGATTQQVSGG
+610 SVNGATTQQITGG

-636 TESYEEEQIIY
+636 TETYEEEQIIY

-699 EVETDSQDVLM
+699 EVETDSQDVLI

-724 ITYEVDGY
+724 VTYEVDGY
-732 VDLEIGDVV
+732 VDLELGDVV
-741 RIQDDGYQPPLILSA
+741 RIQDDGYEPPLILTA
-756 RVVEQVLSKDNP
+756 RVIEQEISITNP
-768 NSNKTKF
+768 SSNKTKF

-797 DESIPYEIKLATSNG
+797 DESIPYDIQLATSNG
-812 VAFKNGT
+812 VAFKNGV
-819 GESVLTPSLQ
+819 GESVLTPNLQ
-829 KNGKDYEAVY
+829 KNGKDYDAIY
-839 FYKNGDSLID
+839 FYKNGDSLIEV
-849 IGPSLIV
+849 GPSLTV
-856 KASDFNHVLNV
+856 KASDFSHVLNIS
-867 TVEAY
+867 VEAY
-872 INEELVATA
+872 VNEELVAST
-881 QVSFTDTEDGTDGVG
+881 QISFTDTEDG
-896 IKSTSVVYGL
+896 
-906 SNSADTQPILWT
+906 
-918 GTIPVAGEG
+918 
-927 QYLWTR
+927 
-933 KITDYTD
+933 
-940 DAKED
+940 
-945 TIEYTYSFQGKT
+945 
-957 GVAGTSIKVSKIE
+957 
-970 YQVGASGTVTPS
+970 
-982 GAWLT
+982 
-987 TIPSVPDGQFLWSKT
+987 
-1002 TMSDNSVI
+1002 
-1010 YGISKQGATGPKGDK
+1010 
-1025 GADGVAGKDGV
+1025 
-1036 GVKTT
+1036 
-1041 TITYGISANE
+1041 
-1051 TTQPTNW
+1051 
-1058 TTSVPALVKGQYLW
+1058 
-1072 TKTVWAYTDST
+1072 
-1083 SETGYVKTYIAKDG
+1083 
-1097 NNGSDGIAG
+1097 
-1106 KDGVGIKTTTIT
+1106 
-1118 YKASTSGTVTPN
+1118 
-1130 GTWTSAIPSVPSG
+1130 
-1143 QFLWTKTVWTYT
+1143 
-1155 DNTNETG
+1155 
-1162 YSVAKMG
+1162 
-1169 EKGDK
+1169 EKGD
-1174 GDAGPQGPTGATGL
+1174 
-1188 QGPKGDQ
+1188 
-1195 GVIGP
+1195 
-1200 TGADGKPSYTH
+1200 DGKSSWT
-1211 IAYATNSTGTTGF
+1211 AWANSE
-1224 SVSDNVGKTYIG
+1224 
-1236 MYVDNLATDSTD
+1236 
-1248 PKKYKWNLIKGADGA
+1248 
-1263 QGIAGPAGK
+1263 
-1272 DGKTPYWHTAYANS
+1272 DGK
-1286 ADGTVDFSV
+1286 VDFSITE
-1295 SDSANKRYI
+1295 SKNRRFI
-1304 GQYTDYDAIDSNDPK
+1304 GTYTGIEQSTNYLDYK
-1319 KYRWTDMIGTVVVG
+1319 WTDMVGTVVVG
-1333 TNNLIN
+1333 TNNLID
-1339 GTKSFSGEDWFT
+1339 GTKSFVGTDWFT
-1351 SATLEDENISNYPF
+1351 SATLEDENLSNYPF
-1365 TFKKWISAQKVSHAK
+1365 TLKKWISGQKVSHAK
-1380 DIMVEQGVT
+1380 DIMVKQGVT

-1413 GFITSDTPREAIIKN
+1413 GFITSDTPRETIIKN
-1428 VDSNVRRFE
+1428 VDSSLRRFE

-1444 TGKIRPRFAM
+1444 TGRIRPRFAM

-1462 STGGFMLVRGN
+1462 SSGGFMLVRGN

-1490 SKADGAFTVE
+1490 SKADEAFTVE
-1500 QLNAIAEEQRLMKAN
+1500 QLNALAERARIAEAELQSKATLDTVN
-1515 LEAAASLQE
+1515 DWVKALQDE
-1524 VQDKAKELL
+1524 IKAREG
-1533 DQIKKIEDGQKV
+1533 GQKL
-1545 SEQTMIS
+1545 SEQKLIDFSNRMI
-1552 NANRVVQILAKL
+1552 AVQQTIGEMQIRTDFVNKF
-1564 ENVQLVTE
+1564 
-1572 AITQYMSYSNDGLVI
+1572 MSQSEDGLVI
-1587 KMKDGTSS
+1587 GQKDGTSS
-1595 VRVTTDRIAFY
+1595 VRVDNDRISFY
-1606 SGGTETA
+1606 SSGKEVAYIAQSVLVIDSGIFTTK
-1613 FISQGYLQIESG
+1613 LQIG
-1625 VFTLRLR
+1625 RYR
-1632 IGSFLFEESSKGRL
+1632 IEQYELNADINVVRYVG
-1646 QIKKIRGIGG
+1646 

>member
-1 MVIITLVIHDSKL
+1 MVVITLVIHDAKL

-22 EKQGTLN
+22 ERQGALN
-29 YFDDTWTRQLTTGSS
+29 YYDDLWTRQLTTGSS
-44 VFEFSVYKKTL
+44 AFEFSVYKKSL
-55 EGDNPLNHKYQVLND
+55 LGDNPLNHKYHALND

-83 LFNIMQ
+83 LFNIMRV
-89 IEETET
+89 EETET
-95 TVRCYCENLNLEL
+95 TIRCFCENLNLEL
-108 LNEYCNPYKAT
+108 LNEYCNAYKAT
-119 KAMSFEEYLVA
+119 KAMSFEEYLVQ

-135 WGALTIGTNEVNDKK
+135 WGALTIGTNEVKDKK

-183 NNHTFKAFIVNVY
+183 NNHTFKAFIINIY

-206 VGRDKTDVILRYQ
+206 VGRDRSDTVLRYQ
-219 KNISGIRKTVDK
+219 KNIAGITKKLDK

-241 GKKTVKGERVIS
+241 GKKTVKGERVVS

-267 RTYLGGDLKYYGHTI
+267 RTYLGGDIKYYGHTI

-390 TKGLFTAG
+390 TKGLFKVG
-398 GAKYNYAE
+398 GAKYDYA
-406 AKYQSYTNLM
+406 AAGYQSYTNLM

-423 NKVTGNILDT
+423 NKASGNILNT
-433 IDKLW
+433 IDTLW
-438 QTPVQPITAVNVARR
+438 QTPVKPITSATTAKR
-453 ATKTIQALNEATRL
+453 ATKTIQAINEATKL
-467 KGRRI
+467 KGRRV

-516 YNWGAYGWKLERS
+516 YNWGSYGWKVDKS
-529 PNASNLQAG
+529 PNAGNLKAG
-538 GIYSVKAN
+538 GIYNVRAN
-546 FGAPFYTGQW
+546 RGAPFYTTGW

-563 SVSSTRVT
+563 SVSKTRVT

-576 FAGRM
+576 FVGRM
-581 YVVENSYEINA
+581 YVVENSYDINS
-592 FARGLQT
+592 FASGLQT

-610 SVNGATTQQVSGG
+610 SVNGATTQQITGG

-636 TESYEEEQIIY
+636 TETYEEEQIIY

-732 VDLEIGDVV
+732 VDLELGDVV
-741 RIQDDGYQPPLILSA
+741 RIQDDGYEPPLILTA
-756 RVVEQVLSKDNP
+756 RVVEQEISITNP
-768 NSNKTKF
+768 SSNKTKF
-775 SNFVEKESQLASDLI
+775 SNFVEKESQLATDLI

-797 DESIPYEIKLATSNG
+797 DESIPYEITLATSNG

-856 KASDFNHVLNV
+856 KASDFNHVLNI

-872 INEELVATA
+872 LNEELVAST
-881 QVSFTDTEDGTDGVG
+881 QISFTDTEDG
-896 IKSTSVVYGL
+896 
-906 SNSADTQPILWT
+906 
-918 GTIPVAGEG
+918 
-927 QYLWTR
+927 
-933 KITDYTD
+933 
-940 DAKED
+940 
-945 TIEYTYSFQGKT
+945 
-957 GVAGTSIKVSKIE
+957 
-970 YQVGASGTVTPS
+970 
-982 GAWLT
+982 
-987 TIPSVPDGQFLWSKT
+987 
-1002 TMSDNSVI
+1002 
-1010 YGISKQGATGPKGDK
+1010 
-1025 GADGVAGKDGV
+1025 
-1036 GVKTT
+1036 
-1041 TITYGISANE
+1041 
-1051 TTQPTNW
+1051 
-1058 TTSVPALVKGQYLW
+1058 
-1072 TKTVWAYTDST
+1072 
-1083 SETGYVKTYIAKDG
+1083 
-1097 NNGSDGIAG
+1097 
-1106 KDGVGIKTTTIT
+1106 
-1118 YKASTSGTVTPN
+1118 
-1130 GTWTSAIPSVPSG
+1130 
-1143 QFLWTKTVWTYT
+1143 
-1155 DNTNETG
+1155 
-1162 YSVAKMG
+1162 
-1169 EKGDK
+1169 EKGD
-1174 GDAGPQGPTGATGL
+1174 
-1188 QGPKGDQ
+1188 
-1195 GVIGP
+1195 
-1200 TGADGKPSYTH
+1200 DGKSSWT
-1211 IAYATNSTGTTGF
+1211 AWANSE
-1224 SVSDNVGKTYIG
+1224 
-1236 MYVDNLATDSTD
+1236 
-1248 PKKYKWNLIKGADGA
+1248 
-1263 QGIAGPAGK
+1263 
-1272 DGKTPYWHTAYANS
+1272 DGK
-1286 ADGTVDFSV
+1286 VDFSITE
-1295 SDSANKRYI
+1295 SKNRRFI
-1304 GQYTDYDAIDSNDPK
+1304 GTYTGIEQSTNYLDYK
-1319 KYRWTDMIGTVVVG
+1319 WTDMVGTVVVG
-1333 TNNLIN
+1333 TNNLID
-1339 GTKSFSGEDWFT
+1339 GTKSFFGTDWFT
-1351 SATLEDENISNYPF
+1351 SATLEDENLSNYPF
-1365 TFKKWISAQKVSHAK
+1365 TLKKWISGQKVSHAK

-1413 GFITSDTPREAIIKN
+1413 GFITSDTPRETTIKN

-1454 VSSEQGSF
+1454 IASEQGSF
-1462 STGGFMLVRGN
+1462 SSGGFMLVRGN

-1490 SKADGAFTVE
+1490 SKADGDFTVE
-1500 QLNAIAEEQRLMKAN
+1500 QLNKLAERARIAEAELQSKATLDTVN
-1515 LEAAASLQE
+1515 DWVKALQDE
-1524 VQDKAKELL
+1524 IKAREG
-1533 DQIKKIEDGQKV
+1533 GQKL
-1545 SEQTMIS
+1545 SEQKLIDFSNRMI
-1552 NANRVVQILAKL
+1552 AVQQTIGEMQIRTDFVNKF
-1564 ENVQLVTE
+1564 
-1572 AITQYMSYSNDGLVI
+1572 MSQSEDGLVI
-1587 KMKDGTSS
+1587 GQKDGTSS
-1595 VRVTTDRIAFY
+1595 VRVDNDRISFY
-1606 SGGTETA
+1606 SSGKEVAYIAQSVLVIDSGIFTTK
-1613 FISQGYLQIESG
+1613 LQIG
-1625 VFTLRLR
+1625 RYR
-1632 IGSFLFEESSKGRL
+1632 IEQYELNPDINVVRYVG
-1646 QIKKIRGIGG
+1646 

>member
-1 MVIITLVIHDSKL
+1 M
-14 HPVLLLDN
+14 LLDN
-22 EKQGTLN
+22 ERQGALN
-29 YFDDTWTRQLTTGSS
+29 YYDDLWTRQLTTGSS
-44 VFEFSVYKKTL
+44 AFEFSVYKKSL
-55 EGDNPLNHKYQVLND
+55 LGDNPLNHKYHALND

-83 LFNIMQ
+83 LFNIMRV
-89 IEETET
+89 EETET
-95 TVRCYCENLNLEL
+95 TIHCYCENLNLEL
-108 LNEYCNPYKAT
+108 LNEYCNAYKAT
-119 KAMSFEEYLVA
+119 KAMSFEEYLVQ

-135 WGALTIGTNEVNDKK
+135 WGALTIGTNEVKDKK

-160 KLARLLSI
+160 KLARILSI

-196 KEYEEGKSYG
+196 KEYEEGVSYG
-206 VGRDKTDVILRYQ
+206 VGRDRSDIVLRYQ
-219 KNISGIRKTVDK
+219 KNVTGITKKLDK

-282 KKANVQAIINYAV
+282 KKANVQSIINYAV

-301 SGIIT
+301 SGIIC
-306 QLYLESYWG
+306 QLYLESLWG
-315 DSTVGRRDNNW
+315 DSAVGKRDNNW
-326 AGMTGGAQT
+326 AGISGGAQT

-348 PANEGGT
+348 PPSEGGT

-390 TKGLFTAG
+390 TKGLFRAG
-398 GAKYNYAE
+398 GAKYDYA
-406 AKYQSYTNLM
+406 AAGYQSYTNLM

-423 NKVTGNILDT
+423 NKVTGNILNT

-453 ATKTIQALNEATRL
+453 ATKTMQALNEATRL

-492 IDSSIGGIRGRI
+492 IDSSVGGIRGRI

-516 YNWGAYGWKLERS
+516 YNWGAYGWKLDRS
-529 PNASNLQAG
+529 PNAGNLQAG
-538 GIYSVKAN
+538 GIYNVKAN
-546 FGAPFYTGQW
+546 FGAPFYTTQW

-563 SVSSTRVT
+563 SVSKTRVT

-576 FAGRM
+576 YAGRM
-581 YVVENSYEINA
+581 YVMENSYEINA

-610 SVNGATTQQVSGG
+610 SVNGATTQQITGG

-636 TESYEEEQIIY
+636 TETYEEEQIIY

-699 EVETDSQDVLM
+699 EVETDSQDVLI

-724 ITYEVDGY
+724 VTYEVDGY
-732 VDLEIGDVV
+732 VDLELGDVV
-741 RIQDDGYQPPLILSA
+741 RIQDDGYEPPLILTA
-756 RVVEQVLSKDNP
+756 RVIEQEISITNP
-768 NSNKTKF
+768 SSNKTKF

-797 DESIPYEIKLATSNG
+797 DESIPYDIQLATSNG
-812 VAFKNGT
+812 VAFKNGV
-819 GESVLTPSLQ
+819 GESVLTPNLQ
-829 KNGKDYEAVY
+829 KNGKDYDAIY
-839 FYKNGDSLID
+839 FYKNGDSLIEV
-849 IGPSLIV
+849 GPSLTV
-856 KASDFNHVLNV
+856 KASDFSHVLNIS
-867 TVEAY
+867 VEAY
-872 INEELVATA
+872 VNEELVAST
-881 QVSFTDTEDGTDGVG
+881 QISFTDTEDG
-896 IKSTSVVYGL
+896 
-906 SNSADTQPILWT
+906 
-918 GTIPVAGEG
+918 
-927 QYLWTR
+927 
-933 KITDYTD
+933 
-940 DAKED
+940 
-945 TIEYTYSFQGKT
+945 
-957 GVAGTSIKVSKIE
+957 
-970 YQVGASGTVTPS
+970 
-982 GAWLT
+982 
-987 TIPSVPDGQFLWSKT
+987 
-1002 TMSDNSVI
+1002 
-1010 YGISKQGATGPKGDK
+1010 
-1025 GADGVAGKDGV
+1025 
-1036 GVKTT
+1036 
-1041 TITYGISANE
+1041 
-1051 TTQPTNW
+1051 
-1058 TTSVPALVKGQYLW
+1058 
-1072 TKTVWAYTDST
+1072 
-1083 SETGYVKTYIAKDG
+1083 
-1097 NNGSDGIAG
+1097 
-1106 KDGVGIKTTTIT
+1106 
-1118 YKASTSGTVTPN
+1118 
-1130 GTWTSAIPSVPSG
+1130 
-1143 QFLWTKTVWTYT
+1143 
-1155 DNTNETG
+1155 
-1162 YSVAKMG
+1162 
-1169 EKGDK
+1169 EKGD
-1174 GDAGPQGPTGATGL
+1174 
-1188 QGPKGDQ
+1188 
-1195 GVIGP
+1195 
-1200 TGADGKPSYTH
+1200 DGKSSWT
-1211 IAYATNSTGTTGF
+1211 AWANSE
-1224 SVSDNVGKTYIG
+1224 
-1236 MYVDNLATDSTD
+1236 
-1248 PKKYKWNLIKGADGA
+1248 
-1263 QGIAGPAGK
+1263 
-1272 DGKTPYWHTAYANS
+1272 DGK
-1286 ADGTVDFSV
+1286 VDFSITE
-1295 SDSANKRYI
+1295 SKNRRFI
-1304 GQYTDYDAIDSNDPK
+1304 GTYTGIEQSTNYLDYK
-1319 KYRWTDMIGTVVVG
+1319 WTDMVGTVVVG
-1333 TNNLIN
+1333 TNNLID
-1339 GTKSFSGEDWFT
+1339 GTKSFVGTDWFT
-1351 SATLEDENISNYPF
+1351 SATLEDENLSNYPF
-1365 TFKKWISAQKVSHAK
+1365 TLKKWISGQKVSHAK
-1380 DIMVEQGVT
+1380 DIMVKQGVT

-1413 GFITSDTPREAIIKN
+1413 GFITSDTPRETIIKN
-1428 VDSNVRRFE
+1428 VDSSLRRFE

-1462 STGGFMLVRGN
+1462 SSGGFMLVRGN

>member
-1 MVIITLVIHDSKL
+1 MVVITLVIHDSKL

-29 YFDDTWTRQLTTGSS
+29 YYDDLWNRQLTTGSS

-55 EGDNPLNHKYQVLND
+55 LGDNPLNHKYQVLND

-135 WGALTIGTNEVNDKK
+135 WGALTIGTNEVKDKRI
-150 LTLEWTGQDT
+150 TLEWTGQDT

-168 ANNFDAEIEF
+168 ANNFDAEVEF

-183 NNHTFKAFIVNVY
+183 NNHTFKAFIINIY

-206 VGRDKTDVILRYQ
+206 VGRDRSDTVLRYQ
-219 KNISGIRKTVDK
+219 KNIAGITKKLDK

-241 GKKTVKGERVIS
+241 GKKTVKGERVVS

-267 RTYLGGDLKYYGHTI
+267 KTYLGGDIKYYGHTI

-306 QLYLESYWG
+306 QLYLESFWG

-348 PANEGGT
+348 PANEAGT

-390 TKGLFTAG
+390 TKGLFRAG
-398 GAKYNYAE
+398 GAKYDYA
-406 AKYQSYTNLM
+406 AAGYQSYTNLM

-423 NKVTGNILDT
+423 NKVTGNILNT

-516 YNWGAYGWKLERS
+516 YNWGAYGWKVDKS
-529 PNASNLQAG
+529 PNAGNLKAG
-538 GIYSVKAN
+538 GIYNVRAN
-546 FGAPFYTGQW
+546 RGAPFYTTGW

-563 SVSSTRVT
+563 SVSKTRVT

-576 FAGRM
+576 FVGRM
-581 YVVENSYEINA
+581 YVVENSYDINS
-592 FARGLQT
+592 FASGLQT

-610 SVNGATTQQVSGG
+610 SVNGATTQQITGG

-636 TESYEEEQIIY
+636 TETYEEEQIIY

-699 EVETDSQDVLM
+699 EVETDSQDVLI

-724 ITYEVDGY
+724 VTYEVDGY
-732 VDLEIGDVV
+732 VDLELGDVV
-741 RIQDDGYQPPLILSA
+741 RIQDDGYEPPLILTA
-756 RVVEQVLSKDNP
+756 RVTEQEISITNP
-768 NSNKTKF
+768 SSNKTKF

-797 DESIPYEIKLATSNG
+797 DESIPYDIQLATSNG
-812 VAFKNGT
+812 VAFKNGV
-819 GESVLTPSLQ
+819 GESVLTPNLQ
-829 KNGKDYEAVY
+829 KNGKDYDAIY
-839 FYKNGDSLID
+839 FYKNGDSLIE
-849 IGPSLIV
+849 IGPSLTV
-856 KASDFNHVLNV
+856 KASDFIHVLNI

-872 INEELVATA
+872 VNEELVAST
-881 QVSFTDTEDGTDGVG
+881 QISFTDTEDG
-896 IKSTSVVYGL
+896 
-906 SNSADTQPILWT
+906 
-918 GTIPVAGEG
+918 
-927 QYLWTR
+927 
-933 KITDYTD
+933 
-940 DAKED
+940 
-945 TIEYTYSFQGKT
+945 
-957 GVAGTSIKVSKIE
+957 
-970 YQVGASGTVTPS
+970 
-982 GAWLT
+982 
-987 TIPSVPDGQFLWSKT
+987 
-1002 TMSDNSVI
+1002 
-1010 YGISKQGATGPKGDK
+1010 
-1025 GADGVAGKDGV
+1025 
-1036 GVKTT
+1036 
-1041 TITYGISANE
+1041 
-1051 TTQPTNW
+1051 
-1058 TTSVPALVKGQYLW
+1058 
-1072 TKTVWAYTDST
+1072 
-1083 SETGYVKTYIAKDG
+1083 
-1097 NNGSDGIAG
+1097 
-1106 KDGVGIKTTTIT
+1106 
-1118 YKASTSGTVTPN
+1118 
-1130 GTWTSAIPSVPSG
+1130 
-1143 QFLWTKTVWTYT
+1143 
-1155 DNTNETG
+1155 
-1162 YSVAKMG
+1162 
-1169 EKGDK
+1169 EKGD
-1174 GDAGPQGPTGATGL
+1174 
-1188 QGPKGDQ
+1188 
-1195 GVIGP
+1195 
-1200 TGADGKPSYTH
+1200 DGKSSWT
-1211 IAYATNSTGTTGF
+1211 AWANSE
-1224 SVSDNVGKTYIG
+1224 
-1236 MYVDNLATDSTD
+1236 
-1248 PKKYKWNLIKGADGA
+1248 
-1263 QGIAGPAGK
+1263 
-1272 DGKTPYWHTAYANS
+1272 DGK
-1286 ADGTVDFSV
+1286 VDFSITE
-1295 SDSANKRYI
+1295 SKNRRFI
-1304 GQYTDYDAIDSNDPK
+1304 GTYTGIEQSTNYLDYK
-1319 KYRWTDMIGTVVVG
+1319 WTDMVGTVVVG
-1333 TNNLIN
+1333 TNNLID
-1339 GTKSFSGEDWFT
+1339 GTKSFVGTDWFT
-1351 SATLEDENISNYPF
+1351 SATLEDENLSNYPF
-1365 TFKKWISAQKVSHAK
+1365 TLKKWTSGQKVSHTK

-1389 YTFSAYVKREVAG
+1389 YTFSAYIKREQAG

-1407 LYDIAD
+1407 LYDETD
-1413 GFITSDTPREAIIKN
+1413 GFITSDTPRETIIKN
-1428 VDSNVRRFE
+1428 VDSSLRRFE

-1462 STGGFMLVRGN
+1462 SSGGFMLVRGN

-1481 EADKASNLD
+1481 EVDKASNLD
-1490 SKADGAFTVE
+1490 SKADGDFTVE
-1500 QLNAIAEEQRLMKAN
+1500 QLNKLAERARIAEAELQSKATLDTVN
-1515 LEAAASLQE
+1515 GWVKALQDE
-1524 VQDKAKELL
+1524 IKAR
-1533 DQIKKIEDGQKV
+1533 QAGQKI
-1545 SEQTMIS
+1545 SEQKLIEAS
-1552 NANRVVQILAKL
+1552 NRMVAVQQNIGEMQIRTDFVNKF
-1564 ENVQLVTE
+1564 
-1572 AITQYMSYSNDGLVI
+1572 MSQSEDGLVI
-1587 KMKDGTSS
+1587 GQKDGTSS
-1595 VRVTTDRIAFY
+1595 VRVDNDRISFY
-1606 SGGTETA
+1606 SSGKEVAYIAQSVLVIDSGIFTTK
-1613 FISQGYLQIESG
+1613 LQIG
-1625 VFTLRLR
+1625 RYR
-1632 IGSFLFEESSKGRL
+1632 IEQYELNADINVVRYVG
-1646 QIKKIRGIGG
+1646 

>member
-1 MVIITLVIHDSKL
+1 MLTIHGPDLK
-14 HPVLLLDN
+14 PVLFLDN
-22 EKQGTLN
+22 DKQGALN
-29 YFDDTWTRQLTTGSS
+29 YFNHKWYRKQKTGSS
-44 VFEFSVYKKTL
+44 VLEFSVYKKDL
-55 EGDNPLNHKYQVLND
+55 LGDSPLSHKYHVLND
-70 QAFVSFVHKDKVQ
+70 QAFVSFVHKGKVQ
-83 LFNIMQ
+83 LLNIMKIDEDEKQ
-89 IEETET
+89 ID
-95 TVRCYCENLNLEL
+95 CYCENLNLEL
-108 LNEYCNPYKAT
+108 LNEYCNAYKAT
-119 KAMSFEEYLVA
+119 KAMSFEEYLVQ
-130 FDILN
+130 FDILS
-135 WGALTIGTNEVNDKK
+135 WGALTVGTNEVKDKK
-150 LTLEWTGQDT
+150 LTLEWTSQET

-178 ETQLH
+178 ETKL
-183 NNHTFKAFIVNVY
+183 NFNHTFKQLIINIY

-241 GKKTVKGERVIS
+241 GKKTVRGERVIS

-267 RTYLGGDLKYYGHTI
+267 RTYLGGDIKYYGHTI

-306 QLYLESYWG
+306 QLYLESFWG

-326 AGMTGGAQT
+326 SGMTGGAQT

-381 VGKKNIADY
+381 VGKKNLADY
-390 TKGLFTAG
+390 TKGLFRAG
-398 GAKYNYAE
+398 GAKYDYA
-406 AKYQSYTNLM
+406 AAGYQSYTNLM

-438 QTPVQPITAVNVARR
+438 QTPVKPITAVNVARR

-516 YNWGAYGWKLERS
+516 YNWGSYGWKLDRS
-529 PNASNLQAG
+529 PNAGNLQAG
-538 GIYSVKAN
+538 GIYNVKAN
-546 FGAPFYTGQW
+546 FGAPFYTTSW

-563 SVSSTRVT
+563 SVSKTRVT

-576 FAGRM
+576 YAGRM
-581 YVVENSYEINA
+581 YVMENSYEINA

-699 EVETDSQDVLM
+699 EVETDSQDVLI

-724 ITYEVDGY
+724 VTYEVDGY
-732 VDLEIGDVV
+732 VDLELGDVV
-741 RIQDDGYQPPLILSA
+741 RIQDDGYEPPLILTA
-756 RVVEQVLSKDNP
+756 RVIEQEISITNP
-768 NSNKTKF
+768 SSNKTKF

-797 DESIPYEIKLATSNG
+797 DESISYEIQLATSNG
-812 VAFKNGT
+812 VAFKNGV

-849 IGPSLIV
+849 VGPSLTV
-856 KASDFNHVLNV
+856 KASDFSHVLNI

-872 INEELVATA
+872 VNEELVAST
-881 QVSFTDTEDGTDGVG
+881 QISFTDTEDGTDG
-896 IKSTSVVYGL
+896 
-906 SNSADTQPILWT
+906 
-918 GTIPVAGEG
+918 
-927 QYLWTR
+927 
-933 KITDYTD
+933 
-940 DAKED
+940 
-945 TIEYTYSFQGKT
+945 
-957 GVAGTSIKVSKIE
+957 
-970 YQVGASGTVTPS
+970 
-982 GAWLT
+982 
-987 TIPSVPDGQFLWSKT
+987 
-1002 TMSDNSVI
+1002 
-1010 YGISKQGATGPKGDK
+1010 
-1025 GADGVAGKDGV
+1025 KDG
-1036 GVKTT
+1036 
-1041 TITYGISANE
+1041 
-1051 TTQPTNW
+1051 
-1058 TTSVPALVKGQYLW
+1058 
-1072 TKTVWAYTDST
+1072 
-1083 SETGYVKTYIAKDG
+1083 
-1097 NNGSDGIAG
+1097 
-1106 KDGVGIKTTTIT
+1106 
-1118 YKASTSGTVTPN
+1118 KAT
-1130 GTWTSAIPSVPSG
+1130 
-1143 QFLWTKTVWTYT
+1143 
-1155 DNTNETG
+1155 
-1162 YSVAKMG
+1162 
-1169 EKGDK
+1169 
-1174 GDAGPQGPTGATGL
+1174 
-1188 QGPKGDQ
+1188 
-1195 GVIGP
+1195 
-1200 TGADGKPSYTH
+1200 YTH
-1211 IAYATNSTGTTGF
+1211 IAYALDETGTTGF
-1224 SVSDNVGKTYIG
+1224 SVSDNTGKTYIG
-1236 MYVDNLATDSTD
+1236 MYVDDNVIDSSD

-1263 QGIAGPAGK
+1263 RGIQGPAGV
-1272 DGKTPYWHTAYANS
+1272 DGKTPYWHVAYANS

-1333 TNNLIN
+1333 TNNLID

-1365 TFKKWISAQKVSHAK
+1365 TFKKWISGQKVSHAK

-1413 GFITSDTPREAIIKN
+1413 GFITSDTQRETIIKN
-1428 VDSNVRRFE
+1428 VDSSLRRFE

-1444 TGKIRPRFAM
+1444 AGKIRPRFAM

-1490 SKADGAFTVE
+1490 SKADGDFTVE
-1500 QLNAIAEEQRLMKAN
+1500 QLNKLAERARIAEAELQSKATLDTVN
-1515 LEAAASLQE
+1515 GWVKALQDE
-1524 VQDKAKELL
+1524 IKARE
-1533 DQIKKIEDGQKV
+1533 EGQKL
-1545 SEQTMIS
+1545 SEQKLIDASNRMI
-1552 NANRVVQILAKL
+1552 AVQQTIGEMQIRTDFVNKF
-1564 ENVQLVTE
+1564 
-1572 AITQYMSYSNDGLVI
+1572 MSQSEDGLVI
-1587 KMKDGTSS
+1587 GQKDGTSS
-1595 VRVTTDRIAFY
+1595 VRVDNDRISFY
-1606 SGGTETA
+1606 SSGKEVAYIAQSVLVIDSGIFTTK
-1613 FISQGYLQIESG
+1613 LQIG
-1625 VFTLRLR
+1625 RYR
-1632 IGSFLFEESSKGRL
+1632 IEQYELNPDINVVRYVG
-1646 QIKKIRGIGG
+1646 

>member
-22 EKQGTLN
+22 EKQGALN
-29 YFDDTWTRQLTTGSS
+29 YYDDLWTRQLTTGSS
-44 VFEFSVYKKTL
+44 AFEFSVYKKTL
-55 EGDNPLNHKYQVLND
+55 EGDNPLNHKYHALND
-70 QAFVSFVHKDKVQ
+70 QAFVSFVHKGKVQ
-83 LFNIMQ
+83 LFNIMRV
-89 IEETET
+89 EETET
-95 TVRCYCENLNLEL
+95 TIRCLCENLNLEL
-108 LNEYCNPYKAT
+108 LNEYCNAYKAT
-119 KAMSFEEYLVA
+119 KAMSFEEYLVQ

-135 WGALTIGTNEVNDKK
+135 WGALTIGTNEVKDKK

-196 KEYEEGKSYG
+196 KEYEEGVSYG
-206 VGRDKTDVILRYQ
+206 VGRDRSDVVLRYQ
-219 KNISGIRKTVDK
+219 KNVTGITKKLDK

-267 RTYLGGDLKYYGHTI
+267 KTYLGGDLKYYGHTI

-306 QLYLESYWG
+306 QLYLESFWG

-326 AGMTGGAQT
+326 SGMTGGAQT

-348 PANEGGT
+348 PANEGGS

-381 VGKKNIADY
+381 VGKKNLADY
-390 TKGLFTAG
+390 TKGLFRAG
-398 GAKYNYAE
+398 GAKYDYA
-406 AKYQSYTNLM
+406 AAGYQSYTNLM

-438 QTPVQPITAVNVARR
+438 QTPIKPITAVNVARR

-516 YNWGAYGWKLERS
+516 YNWGAYGWKLDRS
-529 PNASNLQAG
+529 PNAGNLQAG
-538 GIYSVKAN
+538 GIYNVKAN
-546 FGAPFYTGQW
+546 FGAPFYTTQW

-563 SVSSTRVT
+563 SVSKTRVT

-576 FAGRM
+576 YAGRM
-581 YVVENSYEINA
+581 YVIENSYEINA

-636 TESYEEEQIIY
+636 TETYEEEQIIY

-699 EVETDSQDVLM
+699 EVETDSQDVLI

-724 ITYEVDGY
+724 VTYEVDGY
-732 VDLEIGDVV
+732 VDLELGDVV
-741 RIQDDGYQPPLILSA
+741 RIQDDGYEPTLILTA
-756 RVVEQVLSKDNP
+756 RVIEQEISITNP
-768 NSNKTKF
+768 SSNKTKF

-797 DESIPYEIKLATSNG
+797 DESIPYEIQLATSNG
-812 VAFKNGT
+812 VAFKNGV

-839 FYKNGDSLID
+839 FYKNGDSLIE
-849 IGPSLIV
+849 IGPSLTV
-856 KASDFNHVLNV
+856 KASDFNHVLNI

-872 INEELVATA
+872 VNEELVAST
-881 QVSFTDTEDGTDGVG
+881 QISFTDTEDGTDG
-896 IKSTSVVYGL
+896 
-906 SNSADTQPILWT
+906 
-918 GTIPVAGEG
+918 
-927 QYLWTR
+927 
-933 KITDYTD
+933 
-940 DAKED
+940 
-945 TIEYTYSFQGKT
+945 
-957 GVAGTSIKVSKIE
+957 
-970 YQVGASGTVTPS
+970 
-982 GAWLT
+982 
-987 TIPSVPDGQFLWSKT
+987 
-1002 TMSDNSVI
+1002 
-1010 YGISKQGATGPKGDK
+1010 
-1025 GADGVAGKDGV
+1025 
-1036 GVKTT
+1036 
-1041 TITYGISANE
+1041 
-1051 TTQPTNW
+1051 
-1058 TTSVPALVKGQYLW
+1058 
-1072 TKTVWAYTDST
+1072 
-1083 SETGYVKTYIAKDG
+1083 
-1097 NNGSDGIAG
+1097 
-1106 KDGVGIKTTTIT
+1106 
-1118 YKASTSGTVTPN
+1118 
-1130 GTWTSAIPSVPSG
+1130 
-1143 QFLWTKTVWTYT
+1143 
-1155 DNTNETG
+1155 
-1162 YSVAKMG
+1162 
-1169 EKGDK
+1169 EKGD
-1174 GDAGPQGPTGATGL
+1174 
-1188 QGPKGDQ
+1188 
-1195 GVIGP
+1195 
-1200 TGADGKPSYTH
+1200 DGKSSWT
-1211 IAYATNSTGTTGF
+1211 AWANSE
-1224 SVSDNVGKTYIG
+1224 
-1236 MYVDNLATDSTD
+1236 
-1248 PKKYKWNLIKGADGA
+1248 
-1263 QGIAGPAGK
+1263 
-1272 DGKTPYWHTAYANS
+1272 DGK
-1286 ADGTVDFSV
+1286 VDFSITE
-1295 SDSANKRYI
+1295 SKNRRFI
-1304 GQYTDYDAIDSNDPK
+1304 GTYTGIEQSTNYLDYK
-1319 KYRWTDMIGTVVVG
+1319 WTDMVGTVVVG
-1333 TNNLIN
+1333 TNNLID
-1339 GTKSFSGEDWFT
+1339 GTKSFVGTDWFT
-1351 SATLEDENISNYPF
+1351 SATLEDENLSNYPF
-1365 TFKKWISAQKVSHAK
+1365 TLKKWTSGQKVSHAK

-1413 GFITSDTPREAIIKN
+1413 GFITSDTARETIIKN
-1428 VDSNVRRFE
+1428 VNSNVRRFE

-1444 TGKIRPRFAM
+1444 AGKIRPRFAM
-1454 VSSEQGSF
+1454 IASEQGSF

-1490 SKADGAFTVE
+1490 SKADGDFTVE
-1500 QLNAIAEEQRLMKAN
+1500 QLNKLAERARIAEAELQSKATLDTVN
-1515 LEAAASLQE
+1515 GWVKALQDE
-1524 VQDKAKELL
+1524 IKARE
-1533 DQIKKIEDGQKV
+1533 EGQKL
-1545 SEQTMIS
+1545 SEQKLIDASNRMI
-1552 NANRVVQILAKL
+1552 AVQQTIGEMQIRTDFVNKF
-1564 ENVQLVTE
+1564 
-1572 AITQYMSYSNDGLVI
+1572 MSQSEDGLVI
-1587 KMKDGTSS
+1587 GQKDGTSS
-1595 VRVTTDRIAFY
+1595 VRVDNDRISFY
-1606 SGGTETA
+1606 SSGKEVAYIAQSVLVIDSGIFTTK
-1613 FISQGYLQIESG
+1613 LQIG
-1625 VFTLRLR
+1625 RYR
-1632 IGSFLFEESSKGRL
+1632 IEQYELNPDINVVRYVG
-1646 QIKKIRGIGG
+1646 

>member
-22 EKQGTLN
+22 DKQGALN
-29 YFDDTWTRQLTTGSS
+29 YYDDLWTRQLTTGSS
-44 VFEFSVYKKTL
+44 AFEFSVYKKSL
-55 EGDNPLNHKYQVLND
+55 LGDNPLNHKYHALND

-83 LFNIMQ
+83 LFNIMRV
-89 IEETET
+89 EETET
-95 TVRCYCENLNLEL
+95 TIHCYCENLNLEL
-108 LNEYCNPYKAT
+108 LNEYCNAYKAT
-119 KAMSFEEYLVA
+119 KAMSFEEYLVQ

-135 WGALTIGTNEVNDKK
+135 WGALTIGTNEVKDKK

-160 KLARLLSI
+160 KLARILSI

-196 KEYEEGKSYG
+196 KEYEEGVSYG
-206 VGRDKTDVILRYQ
+206 VGRDRSDIVLRYQ
-219 KNISGIRKTVDK
+219 KNVTGITKKLDK

-306 QLYLESYWG
+306 QLYLESFWG
-315 DSTVGRRDNNW
+315 DSTVGKRDNNW
-326 AGMTGGAQT
+326 AGMSGGAQT

-390 TKGLFTAG
+390 TKGLFRAG
-398 GAKYNYAE
+398 GAKYDYA
-406 AKYQSYTNLM
+406 AAGYQSYTNLM

-423 NKVTGNILDT
+423 NKVTGNILNT

-453 ATKTIQALNEATRL
+453 ATKTMQALNEATRL

-492 IDSSIGGIRGRI
+492 IDSSVGGIRGRI

-516 YNWGAYGWKLERS
+516 YNWGAYGWKLDRS
-529 PNASNLQAG
+529 PNAGNLQAG
-538 GIYSVKAN
+538 GIYNVKAN
-546 FGAPFYTGQW
+546 FGAPFYTTQW

-563 SVSSTRVT
+563 SVSKTRVT

-576 FAGRM
+576 YAGRM
-581 YVVENSYEINA
+581 YVMENSYEINA

-610 SVNGATTQQVSGG
+610 AVNGATTQQVSGG

-699 EVETDSQDVLM
+699 EVETDSQDVLI

-732 VDLEIGDVV
+732 VDLELGDVV
-741 RIQDDGYQPPLILSA
+741 RIQDDGYEPPLILTA
-756 RVVEQVLSKDNP
+756 RVVEQEISITNP
-768 NSNKTKF
+768 SSNKTKF

-856 KASDFNHVLNV
+856 KASDFNHVLNI

-872 INEELVATA
+872 LNEELVAST
-881 QVSFTDTEDGTDGVG
+881 QISFTDTEDG
-896 IKSTSVVYGL
+896 
-906 SNSADTQPILWT
+906 AD
-918 GTIPVAGEG
+918 
-927 QYLWTR
+927 
-933 KITDYTD
+933 
-940 DAKED
+940 
-945 TIEYTYSFQGKT
+945 
-957 GVAGTSIKVSKIE
+957 
-970 YQVGASGTVTPS
+970 
-982 GAWLT
+982 
-987 TIPSVPDGQFLWSKT
+987 
-1002 TMSDNSVI
+1002 
-1010 YGISKQGATGPKGDK
+1010 
-1025 GADGVAGKDGV
+1025 GKDGL
-1036 GVKTT
+1036 
-1041 TITYGISANE
+1041 
-1051 TTQPTNW
+1051 P
-1058 TTSVPALVKGQYLW
+1058 
-1072 TKTVWAYTDST
+1072 
-1083 SETGYVKTYIAKDG
+1083 
-1097 NNGSDGIAG
+1097 
-1106 KDGVGIKTTTIT
+1106 
-1118 YKASTSGTVTPN
+1118 
-1130 GTWTSAIPSVPSG
+1130 
-1143 QFLWTKTVWTYT
+1143 
-1155 DNTNETG
+1155 
-1162 YSVAKMG
+1162 
-1169 EKGDK
+1169 
-1174 GDAGPQGPTGATGL
+1174 GPQGPPGIDGL
-1188 QGPKGDQ
+1188 QGPRGEQ
-1195 GVIGP
+1195 GIPGP
-1200 TGADGKPSYTH
+1200 AGADGKATYTH
-1211 IAYATNSTGTTGF
+1211 IAYALDETGTTGF
-1224 SVSDNVGKTYIG
+1224 SVSDNTGKTYIG
-1236 MYVDNLATDSTD
+1236 MYVDDNIIDSND

-1263 QGIAGPAGK
+1263 RGIQGPSGA
-1272 DGKTPYWHTAYANS
+1272 DGKTPYWHVAYANS
-1286 ADGTVDFSV
+1286 SDGTVDFSV

-1304 GQYTDYDAIDSNDPK
+1304 GQYTDYDAIDSSDPK
-1319 KYRWTDMIGTVVVG
+1319 KYRWTDMVGTVVVG
-1333 TNNLIN
+1333 TNNLID
-1339 GTKSFSGEDWFT
+1339 GTKSFFGTDWFT
-1351 SATLEDENISNYPF
+1351 SATLEDENLSNCPF
-1365 TFKKWISAQKVSHAK
+1365 TLKKWISGQKVSHAK

-1413 GFITSDTPREAIIKN
+1413 GFITSDTPRETIIKN
-1428 VDSNVRRFE
+1428 VDSSLRRFE

-1444 TGKIRPRFAM
+1444 TGRIRPRFAM

-1462 STGGFMLVRGN
+1462 SSGGFMLVRGN

>member
-22 EKQGTLN
+22 DKQGALN
-29 YFDDTWTRQLTTGSS
+29 YYDDLWTRQLTTGSS
-44 VFEFSVYKKTL
+44 AFEFSVYKKTL
-55 EGDNPLNHKYQVLND
+55 LGDNPLNHKYHALND
-70 QAFVSFVHKDKVQ
+70 QAFVSFVHKGKVQ

-89 IEETET
+89 VEETET
-95 TVRCYCENLNLEL
+95 KIHCYCENLNLEL
-108 LNEYCNPYKAT
+108 LNEYCNAYKAT
-119 KAMSFEEYLVA
+119 KAMSFEEYLVQ

-135 WGALTIGTNEVNDKK
+135 WGALTIGTNEVKDKK

-168 ANNFDAEIEF
+168 ANNFDAEVEF

-196 KEYEEGKSYG
+196 KEYEEGVSYG
-206 VGRDKTDVILRYQ
+206 VGRDRSDIVLRYQ
-219 KNISGIRKTVDK
+219 KNVTGITKKLDK

-306 QLYLESYWG
+306 QLYLESFWG
-315 DSTVGRRDNNW
+315 DSTVGKRDNNW
-326 AGMTGGAQT
+326 AGMSGGAQT

-390 TKGLFTAG
+390 TKGLFRAG
-398 GAKYNYAE
+398 GAKYDYA
-406 AKYQSYTNLM
+406 AAGYQSYTNLM

-423 NKVTGNILDT
+423 NKVTGNILNT

-453 ATKTIQALNEATRL
+453 ATKTMQALNEATRL

-492 IDSSIGGIRGRI
+492 IDSSVGGIRGRI

-516 YNWGAYGWKLERS
+516 YNWGAYGWKLDRS
-529 PNASNLQAG
+529 PNAGNLQAG
-538 GIYSVKAN
+538 GIYNVKAN
-546 FGAPFYTGQW
+546 FGAPFYTTQW

-563 SVSSTRVT
+563 SVSKTRVT

-576 FAGRM
+576 YAGRM
-581 YVVENSYEINA
+581 YVMENSYEINA

-610 SVNGATTQQVSGG
+610 SVNGATTQQVTGG

-636 TESYEEEQIIY
+636 TETYEEEQIIY

-699 EVETDSQDVLM
+699 EVETDSQEVLM
-710 STALKDLKAHAYPA
+710 STGLKDLKAHAYPA

-732 VDLEIGDVV
+732 VDLELGDVV
-741 RIQDDGYQPPLILSA
+741 RIQDDGYEPPLILTA
-756 RVVEQVLSKDNP
+756 RVIEQEISITNP
-768 NSNKTKF
+768 SSNKTKF

-797 DESIPYEIKLATSNG
+797 DESIPYDIQLATSNG
-812 VAFKNGT
+812 VAFKNGV
-819 GESVLTPSLQ
+819 GESVLTPNLQ
-829 KNGKDYEAVY
+829 KNGKDYDAIY
-839 FYKNGDSLID
+839 FYKNGDSLIE
-849 IGPSLIV
+849 IGPSLTV
-856 KASDFNHVLNV
+856 KASDFNHVLNI

-872 INEELVATA
+872 VNEELVAST
-881 QVSFTDTEDGTDGVG
+881 QISFTDTEDG
-896 IKSTSVVYGL
+896 
-906 SNSADTQPILWT
+906 
-918 GTIPVAGEG
+918 
-927 QYLWTR
+927 
-933 KITDYTD
+933 
-940 DAKED
+940 
-945 TIEYTYSFQGKT
+945 
-957 GVAGTSIKVSKIE
+957 
-970 YQVGASGTVTPS
+970 
-982 GAWLT
+982 
-987 TIPSVPDGQFLWSKT
+987 
-1002 TMSDNSVI
+1002 
-1010 YGISKQGATGPKGDK
+1010 
-1025 GADGVAGKDGV
+1025 
-1036 GVKTT
+1036 
-1041 TITYGISANE
+1041 
-1051 TTQPTNW
+1051 
-1058 TTSVPALVKGQYLW
+1058 
-1072 TKTVWAYTDST
+1072 
-1083 SETGYVKTYIAKDG
+1083 
-1097 NNGSDGIAG
+1097 
-1106 KDGVGIKTTTIT
+1106 
-1118 YKASTSGTVTPN
+1118 
-1130 GTWTSAIPSVPSG
+1130 
-1143 QFLWTKTVWTYT
+1143 
-1155 DNTNETG
+1155 
-1162 YSVAKMG
+1162 
-1169 EKGDK
+1169 EKGD
-1174 GDAGPQGPTGATGL
+1174 DGAT
-1188 QGPKGDQ
+1188 
-1195 GVIGP
+1195 
-1200 TGADGKPSYTH
+1200 SW
-1211 IAYATNSTGTTGF
+1211 IAWANS
-1224 SVSDNVGKTYIG
+1224 
-1236 MYVDNLATDSTD
+1236 
-1248 PKKYKWNLIKGADGA
+1248 
-1263 QGIAGPAGK
+1263 K
-1272 DGKTPYWHTAYANS
+1272 DGK
-1286 ADGTVDFSV
+1286 VDFSITEAENRRFIGTYTGLTQ
-1295 SDSANKRYI
+1295 STNYLDYKWIDMSANVV
-1304 GQYTDYDAIDSNDPK
+1304 
-1319 KYRWTDMIGTVVVG
+1319 IGTQ
-1333 TNNLIN
+1333 NLLD
-1339 GTKSFSGEDWFT
+1339 GTKSFFGTDWFT
-1351 SATLEDENISNYPF
+1351 SATLEDENLSNCPF
-1365 TFKKWISAQKVSHAK
+1365 TLKKWISGQKVSHAK

-1413 GFITSDTPREAIIKN
+1413 GFITSDTPRETIIKN
-1428 VDSNVRRFE
+1428 VDSSLRRFE

-1444 TGKIRPRFAM
+1444 TGRIRPRFAM

-1462 STGGFMLVRGN
+1462 SSGGFMLVRGN

-1490 SKADGAFTVE
+1490 SKADQELTQAQILALEERTAIARE
-1500 QLNAIAEEQRLMKAN
+1500 NAIAEAMQNTLSEVETKWKLWYDLNTIDEKQKVAN
-1515 LEAAASLQE
+1515 DIAQLFDRTTEFKQLLGEASARFSFINNETLIGEEGVAIG
-1524 VQDKAKELL
+1524 DKGGKAKLFL
-1533 DQIKKIEDGQKV
+1533 
-1545 SEQTMIS
+1545 
-1552 NANRVVQILAKL
+1552 
-1564 ENVQLVTE
+1564 
-1572 AITQYMSYSNDGLVI
+1572 SNDSISFVTNGVAQMTLTGDTLTIKNGLFTERIQIGNFVEEVYDRNPLFNVI
-1587 KMKDGTSS
+1587 
-1595 VRVTTDRIAFY
+1595 RA
-1606 SGGTETA
+1606 
-1613 FISQGYLQIESG
+1613 
-1625 VFTLRLR
+1625 
-1632 IGSFLFEESSKGRL
+1632 
-1646 QIKKIRGIGG
+1646 IRNS

>member
-1 MVIITLVIHDSKL
+1 MVVITLVIHDAKL

-22 EKQGTLN
+22 ERQGALN
-29 YFDDTWTRQLTTGSS
+29 YYDDLWTRQLTTGSS
-44 VFEFSVYKKTL
+44 AFEFSVYKKSL
-55 EGDNPLNHKYQVLND
+55 LGDNPLNHKYHALND

-83 LFNIMQ
+83 LFNIMRV
-89 IEETET
+89 EETET
-95 TVRCYCENLNLEL
+95 TIRCFCENLNLEL
-108 LNEYCNPYKAT
+108 LNEYCNAYKAT
-119 KAMSFEEYLVA
+119 KAMSFEEYLVQ

-135 WGALTIGTNEVNDKK
+135 WGALTIGTNEVKDKK

-183 NNHTFKAFIVNVY
+183 NNHTFKAFIINIY

-206 VGRDKTDVILRYQ
+206 VGRDRSDTVLRYQ
-219 KNISGIRKTVDK
+219 KNIAGITKKLDK

-241 GKKTVKGERVIS
+241 GKKTVKGERVVS

-267 RTYLGGDLKYYGHTI
+267 RTYLGGDIKYYGHTI

-326 AGMTGGAQT
+326 SGMTGSAQT

-390 TKGLFTAG
+390 TKGLFRAG
-398 GAKYNYAE
+398 GAKYDYA
-406 AKYQSYTNLM
+406 AAGYQSYTNLM
-416 TNIRNGI
+416 SNIRNGI
-423 NKVTGNILDT
+423 NKVTGNILNT
-433 IDKLW
+433 IDTLW
-438 QTPVQPITAVNVARR
+438 QTPVQPITSINVARR
-453 ATKTIQALNEATRL
+453 AAKTIQALNEATSL

-516 YNWGAYGWKLERS
+516 YNWGAYGWKLDRS

-538 GIYSVKAN
+538 GLYNVKAN
-546 FGAPFYTGQW
+546 FGAPFYTTQW

-563 SVSSTRVT
+563 SVSKTRVT

-576 FAGRM
+576 YAGRM
-581 YVVENSYEINA
+581 YVMENSYEINA

-623 TQISYEEVVQEAQ
+623 TQISYEEIVQEAQ

-732 VDLEIGDVV
+732 VDLELGDVV
-741 RIQDDGYQPPLILSA
+741 RIQDDGYEPPLILTA
-756 RVVEQVLSKDNP
+756 RVVEQEISITNP
-768 NSNKTKF
+768 SSNKTKF

-797 DESIPYEIKLATSNG
+797 DESIPYDIQLATSNG
-812 VAFKNGT
+812 VAFKNGV
-819 GESVLTPSLQ
+819 GESVLTPNLQ
-829 KNGKDYEAVY
+829 KNGKDYDAIY
-839 FYKNGDSLID
+839 FYKNGDSLIE
-849 IGPSLIV
+849 IGPSLTV
-856 KASDFNHVLNV
+856 KASDFNHVLNI

-872 INEELVATA
+872 VNEELVAST
-881 QVSFTDTEDGTDGVG
+881 QISFTDTEDG
-896 IKSTSVVYGL
+896 
-906 SNSADTQPILWT
+906 
-918 GTIPVAGEG
+918 
-927 QYLWTR
+927 
-933 KITDYTD
+933 
-940 DAKED
+940 
-945 TIEYTYSFQGKT
+945 
-957 GVAGTSIKVSKIE
+957 
-970 YQVGASGTVTPS
+970 
-982 GAWLT
+982 
-987 TIPSVPDGQFLWSKT
+987 
-1002 TMSDNSVI
+1002 
-1010 YGISKQGATGPKGDK
+1010 
-1025 GADGVAGKDGV
+1025 
-1036 GVKTT
+1036 
-1041 TITYGISANE
+1041 
-1051 TTQPTNW
+1051 
-1058 TTSVPALVKGQYLW
+1058 
-1072 TKTVWAYTDST
+1072 
-1083 SETGYVKTYIAKDG
+1083 
-1097 NNGSDGIAG
+1097 
-1106 KDGVGIKTTTIT
+1106 
-1118 YKASTSGTVTPN
+1118 
-1130 GTWTSAIPSVPSG
+1130 
-1143 QFLWTKTVWTYT
+1143 
-1155 DNTNETG
+1155 
-1162 YSVAKMG
+1162 
-1169 EKGDK
+1169 EKGD
-1174 GDAGPQGPTGATGL
+1174 
-1188 QGPKGDQ
+1188 
-1195 GVIGP
+1195 
-1200 TGADGKPSYTH
+1200 DGKSSWT
-1211 IAYATNSTGTTGF
+1211 AWANSE
-1224 SVSDNVGKTYIG
+1224 
-1236 MYVDNLATDSTD
+1236 
-1248 PKKYKWNLIKGADGA
+1248 
-1263 QGIAGPAGK
+1263 
-1272 DGKTPYWHTAYANS
+1272 DGK
-1286 ADGTVDFSV
+1286 VDFSITE
-1295 SDSANKRYI
+1295 SKNRRFI
-1304 GQYTDYDAIDSNDPK
+1304 GTYTGIEQSTNYLDYK
-1319 KYRWTDMIGTVVVG
+1319 WTDMVGTVVVG
-1333 TNNLIN
+1333 TNNLID
-1339 GTKSFSGEDWFT
+1339 GTKSFFGTDWFT
-1351 SATLEDENISNYPF
+1351 SATLEDENLSNYPF
-1365 TFKKWISAQKVSHAK
+1365 TLKKWISGQKVSHAK

-1413 GFITSDTPREAIIKN
+1413 GFITSDTPRETTIKN

-1454 VSSEQGSF
+1454 IASEQGSF
-1462 STGGFMLVRGN
+1462 SSGGFMLVRGN

-1500 QLNAIAEEQRLMKAN
+1500 QLNALAERARIAEAELQSKATLDTVN
-1515 LEAAASLQE
+1515 DWVKALQDE
-1524 VQDKAKELL
+1524 IKAREG
-1533 DQIKKIEDGQKV
+1533 GQKL
-1545 SEQTMIS
+1545 SEQKLIDFSNRMI
-1552 NANRVVQILAKL
+1552 AVQQTIGEMQIRTDFVNKF
-1564 ENVQLVTE
+1564 
-1572 AITQYMSYSNDGLVI
+1572 MSQSEDGLVI
-1587 KMKDGTSS
+1587 GQKDGTSS
-1595 VRVTTDRIAFY
+1595 VRVDNDRISFY
-1606 SGGTETA
+1606 SSGKEVAYIAQSVLVIDSGIFTTK
-1613 FISQGYLQIESG
+1613 LQIG
-1625 VFTLRLR
+1625 RYR
-1632 IGSFLFEESSKGRL
+1632 IEQYELNPDINVVRYVG
-1646 QIKKIRGIGG
+1646 

>member
-1 MVIITLVIHDSKL
+1 MVVITLVIHDAKL

-22 EKQGTLN
+22 ERQGALN
-29 YFDDTWTRQLTTGSS
+29 YYDDLWTRQLTTGSS
-44 VFEFSVYKKTL
+44 AFEFSVYKKSL
-55 EGDNPLNHKYQVLND
+55 LGDNPLNHKYHALND
-70 QAFVSFVHKDKVQ
+70 QAFVSFVHKGKVQ

-89 IEETET
+89 VEETET
-95 TVRCYCENLNLEL
+95 TIHCYCENLNLEL
-108 LNEYCNPYKAT
+108 LNEYCNAYKAT
-119 KAMSFEEYLVA
+119 KAMSFEEYLVQ

-135 WGALTIGTNEVNDKK
+135 FGALTIGTNEVKDKK

-196 KEYEEGKSYG
+196 KEYEEGVSYG
-206 VGRDKTDVILRYQ
+206 VGRDRSDIVLRYQ
-219 KNISGIRKTVDK
+219 KNVTGITKKLDK

-306 QLYLESYWG
+306 QLYLESFWG

-326 AGMTGGAQT
+326 SGMTGGAQT
-335 RPSGVKVTTGMAR
+335 RPSGVEVTTGMAR

-390 TKGLFTAG
+390 TKGLFRAG
-398 GAKYNYAE
+398 GAKYDYA
-406 AKYQSYTNLM
+406 AAGYQSYTNLM

-453 ATKTIQALNEATRL
+453 ATKTMQALNEATRL

-516 YNWGAYGWKLERS
+516 YNWGAYGWKVDKS
-529 PNASNLQAG
+529 PNARNLKAG
-538 GIYSVKAN
+538 GIYNVRAN
-546 FGAPFYTGQW
+546 RGAPFYTTGW

-563 SVSSTRVT
+563 SVSKTRVT

-576 FAGRM
+576 FVGRM
-581 YVVENSYEINA
+581 YVVENSYDINS
-592 FARGLQT
+592 FASGLQT

-610 SVNGATTQQVSGG
+610 SVNGATTQQITGG

-636 TESYEEEQIIY
+636 TETYEEEQIIY

-699 EVETDSQDVLM
+699 EVETDSQDVLI

-724 ITYEVDGY
+724 VTYEVDGY
-732 VDLEIGDVV
+732 VDLELGDVV
-741 RIQDDGYQPPLILSA
+741 RIQDDGYEPPLILTA
-756 RVVEQVLSKDNP
+756 RVIEQEISITNP
-768 NSNKTKF
+768 SSNKTKF

-797 DESIPYEIKLATSNG
+797 DESIPYDIQLATSNG
-812 VAFKNGT
+812 VAFKNGV
-819 GESVLTPSLQ
+819 GESVLTPNLQ
-829 KNGKDYEAVY
+829 KNGKDYDAIY
-839 FYKNGDSLID
+839 FYKNGDSLIEV
-849 IGPSLIV
+849 GPSLTV
-856 KASDFNHVLNV
+856 KASDFSHVLNIS
-867 TVEAY
+867 VEAY
-872 INEELVATA
+872 VNEELVAST
-881 QVSFTDTEDGTDGVG
+881 QISFTDTEDG
-896 IKSTSVVYGL
+896 
-906 SNSADTQPILWT
+906 
-918 GTIPVAGEG
+918 
-927 QYLWTR
+927 
-933 KITDYTD
+933 
-940 DAKED
+940 
-945 TIEYTYSFQGKT
+945 
-957 GVAGTSIKVSKIE
+957 
-970 YQVGASGTVTPS
+970 
-982 GAWLT
+982 
-987 TIPSVPDGQFLWSKT
+987 
-1002 TMSDNSVI
+1002 
-1010 YGISKQGATGPKGDK
+1010 
-1025 GADGVAGKDGV
+1025 
-1036 GVKTT
+1036 
-1041 TITYGISANE
+1041 
-1051 TTQPTNW
+1051 
-1058 TTSVPALVKGQYLW
+1058 
-1072 TKTVWAYTDST
+1072 
-1083 SETGYVKTYIAKDG
+1083 
-1097 NNGSDGIAG
+1097 
-1106 KDGVGIKTTTIT
+1106 
-1118 YKASTSGTVTPN
+1118 
-1130 GTWTSAIPSVPSG
+1130 
-1143 QFLWTKTVWTYT
+1143 
-1155 DNTNETG
+1155 
-1162 YSVAKMG
+1162 
-1169 EKGDK
+1169 EKGD
-1174 GDAGPQGPTGATGL
+1174 
-1188 QGPKGDQ
+1188 
-1195 GVIGP
+1195 
-1200 TGADGKPSYTH
+1200 DGKSSWT
-1211 IAYATNSTGTTGF
+1211 AWANSE
-1224 SVSDNVGKTYIG
+1224 
-1236 MYVDNLATDSTD
+1236 
-1248 PKKYKWNLIKGADGA
+1248 
-1263 QGIAGPAGK
+1263 
-1272 DGKTPYWHTAYANS
+1272 DGK
-1286 ADGTVDFSV
+1286 VDFSITE
-1295 SDSANKRYI
+1295 SKNRRFI
-1304 GQYTDYDAIDSNDPK
+1304 GTYTGIEQSTNYLDYK
-1319 KYRWTDMIGTVVVG
+1319 WTDMVGTVVVG
-1333 TNNLIN
+1333 TNNLID
-1339 GTKSFSGEDWFT
+1339 GTKSFVGTDWFT
-1351 SATLEDENISNYPF
+1351 SATLEDENLSNYPF
-1365 TFKKWISAQKVSHAK
+1365 TLKKWISGQKVSHAK
-1380 DIMVEQGVT
+1380 DIMVKQGVT

-1413 GFITSDTPREAIIKN
+1413 GFITSDTPRETIIKN
-1428 VDSNVRRFE
+1428 VDSSLRRFE

-1462 STGGFMLVRGN
+1462 SSGGFMLVRGN

>member
-1 MVIITLVIHDSKL
+1 MVVITLVIHDAKL

-22 EKQGTLN
+22 ERQGALN
-29 YFDDTWTRQLTTGSS
+29 YYDDLWTRQLTTGSS
-44 VFEFSVYKKTL
+44 AFEFSVYKKSL
-55 EGDNPLNHKYQVLND
+55 LGDNPLNHKYHALND

-83 LFNIMQ
+83 LFNIMRV
-89 IEETET
+89 EETET
-95 TVRCYCENLNLEL
+95 TIHCYCENLNLEL

-135 WGALTIGTNEVNDKK
+135 WGALTIGTNEVKDKK

-183 NNHTFKAFIVNVY
+183 NNYTFKAFIINIY

-206 VGRDKTDVILRYQ
+206 VGRDRSDTVLRYQ
-219 KNISGIRKTVDK
+219 KNIAGITKKLDK

-241 GKKTVKGERVIS
+241 GKKTVKGERVVS

-267 RTYLGGDLKYYGHTI
+267 KTYLGGDIKYYGHTI

-306 QLYLESYWG
+306 QLYLESFWG

-348 PANEGGT
+348 PANEAGT

-390 TKGLFTAG
+390 TKGLFRAG
-398 GAKYNYAE
+398 GAKYDYA
-406 AKYQSYTNLM
+406 AAGYQSYTNLM

-423 NKVTGNILDT
+423 NKVTGNILNT

-516 YNWGAYGWKLERS
+516 YNWGAYGWKVDKS
-529 PNASNLQAG
+529 PNAGNLKAG
-538 GIYSVKAN
+538 GIYNVRAN
-546 FGAPFYTGQW
+546 RGAPFYTTGW

-563 SVSSTRVT
+563 SVSKTRVT

-576 FAGRM
+576 FVGRM
-581 YVVENSYEINA
+581 YVVENSYDINS
-592 FARGLQT
+592 FASGLQT

-610 SVNGATTQQVSGG
+610 SVNGATTQQITGG

-636 TESYEEEQIIY
+636 TETYEEEQIIY

-699 EVETDSQDVLM
+699 EVETDSQDVLI

-724 ITYEVDGY
+724 VTYEVDGY
-732 VDLEIGDVV
+732 VDLELGDVV
-741 RIQDDGYQPPLILSA
+741 RIQDDGYEPPLILTA
-756 RVVEQVLSKDNP
+756 RVTEQEISITNP
-768 NSNKTKF
+768 SSNKTKF

-797 DESIPYEIKLATSNG
+797 DESIPYDIQLATSNG
-812 VAFKNGT
+812 VAFKNGV
-819 GESVLTPSLQ
+819 GESVLTPNLQ
-829 KNGKDYEAVY
+829 KNGKDYDAIY
-839 FYKNGDSLID
+839 FYKNGDSLIE
-849 IGPSLIV
+849 IGPSLTV
-856 KASDFNHVLNV
+856 KASDFIHVLNI

-872 INEELVATA
+872 VNEELVAST
-881 QVSFTDTEDGTDGVG
+881 QISFTDTEDG
-896 IKSTSVVYGL
+896 
-906 SNSADTQPILWT
+906 
-918 GTIPVAGEG
+918 
-927 QYLWTR
+927 
-933 KITDYTD
+933 
-940 DAKED
+940 
-945 TIEYTYSFQGKT
+945 
-957 GVAGTSIKVSKIE
+957 
-970 YQVGASGTVTPS
+970 
-982 GAWLT
+982 
-987 TIPSVPDGQFLWSKT
+987 
-1002 TMSDNSVI
+1002 
-1010 YGISKQGATGPKGDK
+1010 
-1025 GADGVAGKDGV
+1025 
-1036 GVKTT
+1036 
-1041 TITYGISANE
+1041 
-1051 TTQPTNW
+1051 
-1058 TTSVPALVKGQYLW
+1058 
-1072 TKTVWAYTDST
+1072 
-1083 SETGYVKTYIAKDG
+1083 
-1097 NNGSDGIAG
+1097 
-1106 KDGVGIKTTTIT
+1106 
-1118 YKASTSGTVTPN
+1118 
-1130 GTWTSAIPSVPSG
+1130 
-1143 QFLWTKTVWTYT
+1143 
-1155 DNTNETG
+1155 
-1162 YSVAKMG
+1162 
-1169 EKGDK
+1169 EKGD
-1174 GDAGPQGPTGATGL
+1174 
-1188 QGPKGDQ
+1188 
-1195 GVIGP
+1195 
-1200 TGADGKPSYTH
+1200 DGKSSWT
-1211 IAYATNSTGTTGF
+1211 AWANSE
-1224 SVSDNVGKTYIG
+1224 
-1236 MYVDNLATDSTD
+1236 
-1248 PKKYKWNLIKGADGA
+1248 
-1263 QGIAGPAGK
+1263 
-1272 DGKTPYWHTAYANS
+1272 DGK
-1286 ADGTVDFSV
+1286 VDFSITE
-1295 SDSANKRYI
+1295 SKNRRFI
-1304 GQYTDYDAIDSNDPK
+1304 GTYTGIEQSTNYLDYK
-1319 KYRWTDMIGTVVVG
+1319 WTDMVGTVVVG
-1333 TNNLIN
+1333 TNNLID
-1339 GTKSFSGEDWFT
+1339 GTKSFVGTDWFT
-1351 SATLEDENISNYPF
+1351 SATLEDENLSNYPF
-1365 TFKKWISAQKVSHAK
+1365 TLKKWTSGQKVSHTK

-1389 YTFSAYVKREVAG
+1389 YTFSAYIKREQAG

-1407 LYDIAD
+1407 LYDETD
-1413 GFITSDTPREAIIKN
+1413 GFITSDTPRETIIKN
-1428 VDSNVRRFE
+1428 VDSSLRRFE

-1462 STGGFMLVRGN
+1462 SSGGFMLVRGN

-1481 EADKASNLD
+1481 EVDKASNLD
-1490 SKADGAFTVE
+1490 SKADGDFTVE
-1500 QLNAIAEEQRLMKAN
+1500 QLNKLAERARIAEAELQSKATLDTVN
-1515 LEAAASLQE
+1515 GWVKALQDE
-1524 VQDKAKELL
+1524 IKAR
-1533 DQIKKIEDGQKV
+1533 QAGQKI
-1545 SEQTMIS
+1545 SEQKLIEAS
-1552 NANRVVQILAKL
+1552 NRMVAVQQNIGEMQIRTDFVNKF
-1564 ENVQLVTE
+1564 
-1572 AITQYMSYSNDGLVI
+1572 MSQSEDGLVI
-1587 KMKDGTSS
+1587 GQKDGTSS
-1595 VRVTTDRIAFY
+1595 VRVDNDRISFY
-1606 SGGTETA
+1606 SSGKEVAYIAQSVLVIDSGIFTTK
-1613 FISQGYLQIESG
+1613 LQIG
-1625 VFTLRLR
+1625 RYR
-1632 IGSFLFEESSKGRL
+1632 IEQYELNPDINVVRYVG
-1646 QIKKIRGIGG
+1646 

>member
-1 MVIITLVIHDSKL
+1 MLTIHGPDLK
-14 HPVLLLDN
+14 PVLFLDN
-22 EKQGTLN
+22 DKQGALN
-29 YFDDTWTRQLTTGSS
+29 YFNHKWYRKQKTGSS
-44 VFEFSVYKKTL
+44 VLEFSVYKKDL
-55 EGDNPLNHKYQVLND
+55 LGDSPLSHKYHVLND
-70 QAFVSFVHKDKVQ
+70 QAFVSFVHKGKVQ
-83 LFNIMQ
+83 LLNIMKIDEDEKQ
-89 IEETET
+89 ID
-95 TVRCYCENLNLEL
+95 CYCENLNLEL
-108 LNEYCNPYKAT
+108 LNEYCNAYKAT
-119 KAMSFEEYLVA
+119 KAMSFEEYLVQ
-130 FDILN
+130 FDILS
-135 WGALTIGTNEVNDKK
+135 WGALTVGTNEVKDKK
-150 LTLEWTGQDT
+150 LTLEWTSQET

-178 ETQLH
+178 ETKL
-183 NNHTFKAFIVNVY
+183 NFNHTFKQLIINIY

-315 DSTVGRRDNNW
+315 DSAVGRRDNNW

-390 TKGLFTAG
+390 TKGLFKVG
-398 GAKYNYAE
+398 GAKYDYA
-406 AKYQSYTNLM
+406 AAGYQSYTNLM

-423 NKVTGNILDT
+423 NKASGNILNT
-433 IDKLW
+433 IDTLW
-438 QTPVQPITAVNVARR
+438 QTPVKPITSATTAKR
-453 ATKTIQALNEATRL
+453 ATKTIQAINEATKL
-467 KGRRI
+467 KGCRI

-516 YNWGAYGWKLERS
+516 YNWGAYGWKLDRS
-529 PNASNLQAG
+529 PNAGNLQAG
-538 GIYSVKAN
+538 GIYNVKAN
-546 FGAPFYTGQW
+546 FGAPFYTTQW

-563 SVSSTRVT
+563 SVSKTRVT

-576 FAGRM
+576 YAGRM
-581 YVVENSYEINA
+581 YVMENSYEINA

-610 SVNGATTQQVSGG
+610 SVNGATTQQITGG

-636 TESYEEEQIIY
+636 TETYEEEQIIY

-699 EVETDSQDVLM
+699 EVETDSQDVLI

-732 VDLEIGDVV
+732 VDLELGDVV
-741 RIQDDGYQPPLILSA
+741 RIQDDGYEPPLILTA
-756 RVVEQVLSKDNP
+756 RVTEQEISSTNP

-797 DESIPYEIKLATSNG
+797 DESIPYEITLATSNG
-812 VAFKNGT
+812 VAFKNGV

-856 KASDFNHVLNV
+856 KASDFNHVLNI

-872 INEELVATA
+872 LNEELVAST
-881 QVSFTDTEDGTDGVG
+881 QISFTDTEDG
-896 IKSTSVVYGL
+896 
-906 SNSADTQPILWT
+906 AD
-918 GTIPVAGEG
+918 
-927 QYLWTR
+927 
-933 KITDYTD
+933 
-940 DAKED
+940 
-945 TIEYTYSFQGKT
+945 
-957 GVAGTSIKVSKIE
+957 
-970 YQVGASGTVTPS
+970 
-982 GAWLT
+982 
-987 TIPSVPDGQFLWSKT
+987 
-1002 TMSDNSVI
+1002 
-1010 YGISKQGATGPKGDK
+1010 
-1025 GADGVAGKDGV
+1025 GKDGL
-1036 GVKTT
+1036 
-1041 TITYGISANE
+1041 
-1051 TTQPTNW
+1051 P
-1058 TTSVPALVKGQYLW
+1058 
-1072 TKTVWAYTDST
+1072 
-1083 SETGYVKTYIAKDG
+1083 
-1097 NNGSDGIAG
+1097 
-1106 KDGVGIKTTTIT
+1106 
-1118 YKASTSGTVTPN
+1118 
-1130 GTWTSAIPSVPSG
+1130 
-1143 QFLWTKTVWTYT
+1143 
-1155 DNTNETG
+1155 
-1162 YSVAKMG
+1162 
-1169 EKGDK
+1169 
-1174 GDAGPQGPTGATGL
+1174 GPQGPPGIDGL
-1188 QGPKGDQ
+1188 QGPRGEQ
-1195 GVIGP
+1195 GIPGP
-1200 TGADGKPSYTH
+1200 AGADGKATYTH
-1211 IAYATNSTGTTGF
+1211 IAYALDETGTTGF
-1224 SVSDNVGKTYIG
+1224 SVSDNTGKTYIG
-1236 MYVDNLATDSTD
+1236 MYVDDNIIDSND

-1263 QGIAGPAGK
+1263 RGIQGPAGA
-1272 DGKTPYWHTAYANS
+1272 DGKTPYWHVAYANS
-1286 ADGTVDFSV
+1286 SDGTVDFSV

-1304 GQYTDYDAIDSNDPK
+1304 GQYTDYDAIDSSDPK
-1319 KYRWTDMIGTVVVG
+1319 KYRWTDMVGTVVVG
-1333 TNNLIN
+1333 TNNLID
-1339 GTKSFSGEDWFT
+1339 GTKSFFGTDWFT
-1351 SATLEDENISNYPF
+1351 SATLEDENLSNCPF
-1365 TFKKWISAQKVSHAK
+1365 TLKKWISGQKVSHAK

-1413 GFITSDTPREAIIKN
+1413 GFITSDTPRETIIKN
-1428 VDSNVRRFE
+1428 VDSSLRRFE

-1444 TGKIRPRFAM
+1444 TGRIRPRFAM

-1462 STGGFMLVRGN
+1462 SSGGFMLVRGN

-1500 QLNAIAEEQRLMKAN
+1500 QLNALAERARIAETELQAKAT
-1515 LEAAASLQE
+1515 LETVNEWVQALQDE
-1524 VQDKAKELL
+1524 IKAR
-1533 DQIKKIEDGQKV
+1533 QAGQKI
-1545 SEQTMIS
+1545 SEQKLIEAS
-1552 NANRVVQILAKL
+1552 NRMVAVQQNIGEMQIRTDFVNKF
-1564 ENVQLVTE
+1564 
-1572 AITQYMSYSNDGLVI
+1572 MSQSEDGLVI
-1587 KMKDGTSS
+1587 GQKDGTSS
-1595 VRVTTDRIAFY
+1595 VRVDNDRISFY
-1606 SGGTETA
+1606 SSGKEVAYIAQSVLVIDSGIFTTK
-1613 FISQGYLQIESG
+1613 LQIG
-1625 VFTLRLR
+1625 RYR
-1632 IGSFLFEESSKGRL
+1632 IEQYELNADINVVRYVG
-1646 QIKKIRGIGG
+1646 

>member
-1 MVIITLVIHDSKL
+1 MVVITLVIHDAKL

-22 EKQGTLN
+22 ERQGALN
-29 YFDDTWTRQLTTGSS
+29 YYDDLWTRQLTTGSS
-44 VFEFSVYKKTL
+44 AFEFSVYKKSL
-55 EGDNPLNHKYQVLND
+55 LGDNPLNHKYHALND

-83 LFNIMQ
+83 LFNIMRV
-89 IEETET
+89 EETET
-95 TVRCYCENLNLEL
+95 TIHCYCENLNLEL
-108 LNEYCNPYKAT
+108 LNEYCNAYKAT
-119 KAMSFEEYLVA
+119 KAMSFEEYLVQ

-135 WGALTIGTNEVNDKK
+135 WGALTIGTNEVKDKK

-160 KLARLLSI
+160 KLARILSI

-178 ETQLH
+178 ETKL
-183 NNHTFKAFIVNVY
+183 NFNHTFKQLIINIY

-241 GKKTVKGERVIS
+241 GKKTVRGERVIS

-306 QLYLESYWG
+306 QLYLESFWG
-315 DSTVGRRDNNW
+315 DSTVGKRDNNW
-326 AGMTGGAQT
+326 AGMSGGAQT

-390 TKGLFTAG
+390 TKGLFRAG
-398 GAKYNYAE
+398 GAKYDYA
-406 AKYQSYTNLM
+406 AAGYQSYTNLM

-423 NKVTGNILDT
+423 NKVTGNILNT

-438 QTPVQPITAVNVARR
+438 QTPVKPITAVNVARR
-453 ATKTIQALNEATRL
+453 ATKTIQAINEATKL

-516 YNWGAYGWKLERS
+516 YNWGAYGWKVDKS
-529 PNASNLQAG
+529 PNAGNLKAG
-538 GIYSVKAN
+538 GIYNVRAN
-546 FGAPFYTGQW
+546 RGAPFYTTGW

-563 SVSSTRVT
+563 SVSKTRVT

-576 FAGRM
+576 YAGRM
-581 YVVENSYEINA
+581 YVMENSYEINA

-610 SVNGATTQQVSGG
+610 AVNGATTQQVSGG

-699 EVETDSQDVLM
+699 EVETDSQEVLM
-710 STALKDLKAHAYPA
+710 STGLKDLKAHAYPA

-732 VDLEIGDVV
+732 VDLELGDVV
-741 RIQDDGYQPPLILSA
+741 RIQDDGYEPPLILTA
-756 RVVEQVLSKDNP
+756 RVVEQEISITNP
-768 NSNKTKF
+768 SSNKTKF

-856 KASDFNHVLNV
+856 KASDFNHVLNI

-872 INEELVATA
+872 LNEELVAST
-881 QVSFTDTEDGTDGVG
+881 QISFTDTEDG
-896 IKSTSVVYGL
+896 
-906 SNSADTQPILWT
+906 AD
-918 GTIPVAGEG
+918 
-927 QYLWTR
+927 
-933 KITDYTD
+933 
-940 DAKED
+940 
-945 TIEYTYSFQGKT
+945 
-957 GVAGTSIKVSKIE
+957 
-970 YQVGASGTVTPS
+970 
-982 GAWLT
+982 
-987 TIPSVPDGQFLWSKT
+987 
-1002 TMSDNSVI
+1002 
-1010 YGISKQGATGPKGDK
+1010 
-1025 GADGVAGKDGV
+1025 GKDG
-1036 GVKTT
+1036 
-1041 TITYGISANE
+1041 A
-1051 TTQPTNW
+1051 P
-1058 TTSVPALVKGQYLW
+1058 
-1072 TKTVWAYTDST
+1072 
-1083 SETGYVKTYIAKDG
+1083 
-1097 NNGSDGIAG
+1097 
-1106 KDGVGIKTTTIT
+1106 
-1118 YKASTSGTVTPN
+1118 
-1130 GTWTSAIPSVPSG
+1130 
-1143 QFLWTKTVWTYT
+1143 
-1155 DNTNETG
+1155 
-1162 YSVAKMG
+1162 
-1169 EKGDK
+1169 
-1174 GDAGPQGPTGATGL
+1174 GPQGPPGVNGL

-1195 GVIGP
+1195 GIQGP
-1200 TGADGKPSYTH
+1200 AGADGKATYTH
-1211 IAYATNSTGTTGF
+1211 IAYALDENGSTGF

-1236 MYVDNLATDSTD
+1236 MYVDDNIIDSND

-1263 QGIAGPAGK
+1263 RGIQGPAGA
-1272 DGKTPYWHTAYANS
+1272 DGKTPYWHVAYANS
-1286 ADGTVDFSV
+1286 SDGTVDFSV

-1304 GQYTDYDAIDSNDPK
+1304 GQYTDYDAIDSSDPK
-1319 KYRWTDMIGTVVVG
+1319 KYRWTDMVGTVVVG
-1333 TNNLIN
+1333 TNNLID
-1339 GTKSFSGEDWFT
+1339 GTKSFFGTDWFT
-1351 SATLEDENISNYPF
+1351 SATLEDENLSNCPF
-1365 TFKKWISAQKVSHAK
+1365 TLKKWISGQKVSHAK

-1413 GFITSDTPREAIIKN
+1413 GFITSDTPRETIIKN
-1428 VDSNVRRFE
+1428 VDSSLRRFE

-1444 TGKIRPRFAM
+1444 TGRIRPRFAM

-1462 STGGFMLVRGN
+1462 SSGGFMLVRGN

-1490 SKADGAFTVE
+1490 SKADQELTQAQILALEERTAIARE
-1500 QLNAIAEEQRLMKAN
+1500 NAIAEAMQNTLSEVETKWKLWYDLNTIDEKQKVAN
-1515 LEAAASLQE
+1515 DIAQLFDRTTEFKQLLGEASARFSFINNETLIGEEGVAIG
-1524 VQDKAKELL
+1524 DKGGKAKLFL
-1533 DQIKKIEDGQKV
+1533 
-1545 SEQTMIS
+1545 
-1552 NANRVVQILAKL
+1552 
-1564 ENVQLVTE
+1564 
-1572 AITQYMSYSNDGLVI
+1572 SNDSISFVTNGVAQMTLTGDTLTIKNGLFTERIQIGNFVEEVYDRNPLFNVI
-1587 KMKDGTSS
+1587 
-1595 VRVTTDRIAFY
+1595 RA
-1606 SGGTETA
+1606 
-1613 FISQGYLQIESG
+1613 
-1625 VFTLRLR
+1625 
-1632 IGSFLFEESSKGRL
+1632 
-1646 QIKKIRGIGG
+1646 IRNS

>member
-22 EKQGTLN
+22 EKQGALN
-29 YFDDTWTRQLTTGSS
+29 YYDDLWTRQLTTGSS
-44 VFEFSVYKKTL
+44 AFEFSVYKKML
-55 EGDNPLNHKYQVLND
+55 LGDNPLNHKYHALND
-70 QAFVSFVHKDKVQ
+70 QAFVSFVHKGKVQ

-89 IEETET
+89 VDETET
-95 TVRCYCENLNLEL
+95 KIRCLCENLNLEL
-108 LNEYCNPYKAT
+108 LNEYCNAYKAT
-119 KAMSFEEYLVA
+119 KAMSFEEYLVQ

-135 WGALTIGTNEVNDKK
+135 WGALTIGTNEVKDKK
-150 LTLEWTGQDT
+150 LTLEWTAQDT

-196 KEYEEGKSYG
+196 KEYEEGVSYG
-206 VGRDKTDVILRYQ
+206 VGRDRSDVVLRYQ
-219 KNISGIRKTVDK
+219 KNVTGITKKLDK

-306 QLYLESYWG
+306 QLYLESFWG

-326 AGMTGGAQT
+326 SGMTGGAQT

-381 VGKKNIADY
+381 VGKKNLADY
-390 TKGLFTAG
+390 TKGLFRIG
-398 GAKYNYAE
+398 GAKYDYA
-406 AKYQSYTNLM
+406 AAGYQSYTNLM

-423 NKVTGNILDT
+423 NKASGNILDT

-438 QTPVQPITAVNVARR
+438 QTPVKPITAVNVARR

-516 YNWGAYGWKLERS
+516 YNWGSYGWKVDKS
-529 PNASNLQAG
+529 PNAGNLKAG
-538 GIYSVKAN
+538 GIYNVRAN
-546 FGAPFYTGQW
+546 RGAPFYTTGW

-563 SVSSTRVT
+563 SVSKTRVT

-581 YVVENSYEINA
+581 YVVENSYDINS
-592 FARGLQT
+592 FVSGLQT
-599 VCYPREIAQGM
+599 VCYPREISQGM
-610 SVNGATTQQVSGG
+610 SVDGATTQQVSGG

-699 EVETDSQDVLM
+699 EVETDSQEVLM
-710 STALKDLKAHAYPA
+710 STGLKDLKAHAYPSV
-724 ITYEVDGY
+724 TYEVDGY
-732 VDLEIGDVV
+732 VDLELGDVV
-741 RIQDDGYQPPLILSA
+741 RIQDDGYEPPLILTA
-756 RVVEQVLSKDNP
+756 RVIEQEISITNP
-768 NSNKTKF
+768 SSNKTKF

-797 DESIPYEIKLATSNG
+797 DESIPYEIQLATSNG
-812 VAFKNGT
+812 VAFKNGV

-839 FYKNGDSLID
+839 FYKNGDSLIE
-849 IGPSLIV
+849 IGPSLTV

-872 INEELVATA
+872 LNEELVAST
-881 QVSFTDTEDGTDGVG
+881 QISFTDTEDG
-896 IKSTSVVYGL
+896 
-906 SNSADTQPILWT
+906 
-918 GTIPVAGEG
+918 
-927 QYLWTR
+927 
-933 KITDYTD
+933 
-940 DAKED
+940 
-945 TIEYTYSFQGKT
+945 
-957 GVAGTSIKVSKIE
+957 
-970 YQVGASGTVTPS
+970 
-982 GAWLT
+982 
-987 TIPSVPDGQFLWSKT
+987 
-1002 TMSDNSVI
+1002 
-1010 YGISKQGATGPKGDK
+1010 
-1025 GADGVAGKDGV
+1025 
-1036 GVKTT
+1036 
-1041 TITYGISANE
+1041 
-1051 TTQPTNW
+1051 
-1058 TTSVPALVKGQYLW
+1058 
-1072 TKTVWAYTDST
+1072 
-1083 SETGYVKTYIAKDG
+1083 
-1097 NNGSDGIAG
+1097 
-1106 KDGVGIKTTTIT
+1106 
-1118 YKASTSGTVTPN
+1118 
-1130 GTWTSAIPSVPSG
+1130 
-1143 QFLWTKTVWTYT
+1143 
-1155 DNTNETG
+1155 
-1162 YSVAKMG
+1162 
-1169 EKGDK
+1169 EKGD
-1174 GDAGPQGPTGATGL
+1174 
-1188 QGPKGDQ
+1188 
-1195 GVIGP
+1195 
-1200 TGADGKPSYTH
+1200 DGKSSWT
-1211 IAYATNSTGTTGF
+1211 AWANSE
-1224 SVSDNVGKTYIG
+1224 
-1236 MYVDNLATDSTD
+1236 
-1248 PKKYKWNLIKGADGA
+1248 
-1263 QGIAGPAGK
+1263 
-1272 DGKTPYWHTAYANS
+1272 DGK
-1286 ADGTVDFSV
+1286 VDFSITE
-1295 SDSANKRYI
+1295 SKNRRFI
-1304 GQYTDYDAIDSNDPK
+1304 GTYTGIEQSTNYLDYK
-1319 KYRWTDMIGTVVVG
+1319 WTDMVGTVVVG
-1333 TNNLIN
+1333 TNNLID
-1339 GTKSFSGEDWFT
+1339 GTKSFVGSDWFT

-1365 TFKKWISAQKVSHAK
+1365 TFKKWISGQKVSHAK
-1380 DIMVEQGVT
+1380 DIIVEQGVT

-1413 GFITSDTPREAIIKN
+1413 GFITSDTPRETIIKN
-1428 VDSNVRRFE
+1428 VDSSLRRFE

-1462 STGGFMLVRGN
+1462 SSGGFMLVRGN

-1490 SKADGAFTVE
+1490 SKADGGFTVE

-1545 SEQTMIS
+1545 SEQTMVS

-1564 ENVQLVTE
+1564 DDVQLVTE
-1572 AITQYMSYSNDGLVI
+1572 AITQYMSYSEDGLVI

-1595 VRVTTDRIAFY
+1595 VRVTTDRISFY

-1613 FISQGYLQIESG
+1613 FISQGFLQIESG